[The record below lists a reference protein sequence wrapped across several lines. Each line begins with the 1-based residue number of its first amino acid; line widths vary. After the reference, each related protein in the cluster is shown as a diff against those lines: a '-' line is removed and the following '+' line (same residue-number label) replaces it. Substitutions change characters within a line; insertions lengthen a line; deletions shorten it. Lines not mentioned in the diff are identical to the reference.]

1 MKKHLLFLLACLFLM
16 TGTVMAKIVKGRVI
30 DSSDKEPI
38 VGASIFVKST
48 KQGTITDIEGHFSL
62 EIPDNVK
69 TITVSFV
76 GMTTREV
83 AITPGEMTIELTAE
97 SQALDEV
104 VVVAYG
110 TQKKSSITGAITQVR
125 NEELLK
131 RPVTSVTS
139 ALEGST
145 PGITVTGNY
154 GSPGSDPTVLIRGIG
169 TVNGST
175 SPLYVI
181 DGVPYGG
188 NISDLNMEDI
198 ETMSI
203 LKDAAS
209 AALYGNRASNGVI
222 LITTKKSKS
231 ERIQFNFK
239 TNQGWYERALPEYE
253 RTNPFQ
259 FMEVEYQNAANA
271 FVHGGG
277 DRTDKQAILNAVNST
292 LIPDRLYVNIFNKP
306 DDQLFT
312 LDGKMA
318 ADASIIDGYAGDLDW
333 FDQATRKG
341 YRSEYQFSGSG
352 ATSKSDYYFS
362 LSYLDENGYM
372 KDSGFDRLTG
382 RMAVNIKPVKWLRAG
397 MSINASHQK
406 FQNTSNGVGD
416 GSSSYSNPFYFCRY
430 MAPIY
435 PVHSHY
441 TETGTVYDNA
451 GTPIQVNK
459 GDYVL
464 DGAGNPQWDGGSYI
478 IYDQNGNPQEVITRN
493 QNRDRHVIWESEL
506 NDSRTIRNTLN
517 GIGYLDLVLPYG
529 FTATLKANVNTRNS
543 DYYKYENAVIGDA
556 RGTVS
561 EDGSISG
568 RNGALAKTLYTYKN
582 WTLQEQLRWNMTYND
597 RHNIEVLLGHENYS
611 YRYDYTYTSK
621 TNEAFP
627 NRYALSNFSEMASI
641 SGYKTRYRTESYL
654 ARVQYGYDN
663 RYNIEASF
671 RRDGSSRFGKKHRWG
686 TFPSV
691 SVAWRASQEKW
702 FPKNDYINDLKVR
715 AGYGVTGSQASVG
728 NYSYLASYNTSV
740 YPFGISSGNQTAL
753 VSSTLANPYIHW
765 EEVAQTNIGFDASLF
780 NSRVMFSFDAYLKET
795 RDMLVKASIPI
806 TSGFEDTT
814 TTYTNAGKVR
824 NQGIEMSLHTINL
837 TGELGWETN
846 LTATYNKNKIKDL
859 NSDVPY
865 YINQINNSY
874 VTMLAKDY
882 PINVFYGY
890 VTDGIFQNQS
900 EVNTHAVQPGA
911 EPGDIRFRDLNND
924 GVINDSDRTVI
935 GNPNPS
941 WLFSMNNSL
950 SYKGFELSV
959 FLQGIAGNKIYNA
972 NNIDNTGMAA
982 AYNQTTD
989 VLKRWQGEGTSNSMP
1004 RAVFGDPN
1012 QNTRV
1017 SDRFVENGSYLRLKN
1032 ITLSYTFP
1040 KQWLQKAQIENARLS
1055 LSCENVATITGYS
1068 GFDPE
1073 VGING
1078 IDQNRYP
1085 ISRTFSLGLNF
1096 NF

>member
-1 MKKHLLFLLACLFLM
+1 MQKYKMPISRLRMMVCLIGMLLPMCMFAQQITVQGVVKDQ
-16 TGTVMAKIVKGRVI
+16 TGETVI
-30 DSSDKEPI
+30 
-38 VGASIFVKST
+38 GASVMEKGT
-48 KQGTITDIEGHFSL
+48 TNGTITGIDGDFSL
-62 EIPDNVK
+62 NMSPNGTLV
-69 TITVSFV
+69 VSFV
-76 GMTTREV
+76 GYKTQEV
-83 AITPGEMTIELTAE
+83 QVKGQKQLQVVLSEDAEM
-97 SQALDEV
+97 LDEV
-104 VVVAYG
+104 VVIGYG
-110 TQKKSSITGAITQVR
+110 TMKKSDLTGAVSSIG
-125 NEELLK
+125 NK
-131 RPVTSVTS
+131 DIKDSPVSNLGQAIQGKISGVQIVD
-139 ALEGST
+139 AGK
-145 PGITVTGNY
+145 PGDNVSIK
-154 GSPGSDPTVLIRGIG
+154 IRGL
-169 TVNGST
+169 GSINNCD
-175 SPLYVI
+175 PLVVI
-181 DGVPYGG
+181 DGVPTDLGL
-188 NISDLNMEDI
+188 SSLNMADVERLDV
-198 ETMSI
+198 
-203 LKDAAS
+203 LKDAS
-209 AALYGNRASNGVI
+209 ATAIYGSRGANGVVM
-222 LITTKKSKS
+222 ITTKRGTEGKGKLAVSANYS
-231 ERIQFNFK
+231 F
-239 TNQGWYERALPEYE
+239 
-253 RTNPFQ
+253 
-259 FMEVEYQNAANA
+259 QNATN
-271 FVHGGG
+271 VPSL
-277 DRTDKQAILNAVNST
+277 LNAAQYAELSNDMMVNSGRNPNPEWANPSELGAGT
-292 LIPDRLYVNIFNKP
+292 DWMDELLRTGVMQNYTVSYSGGNEKSHYYVSGGFLDQSGIVKSVNYRRFTFQSNSDAQVLKWLKFSNNITFS
-306 DDQLFT
+306 
-312 LDGKMA
+312 
-318 ADASIIDGYAGDLDW
+318 AD
-333 FDQATRKG
+333 TKK
-341 YRSEYQFSGSG
+341 SGS
-352 ATSKSDYYFS
+352 Y
-362 LSYLDENGYM
+362 
-372 KDSGFDRLTG
+372 
-382 RMAVNIKPVKWLRAG
+382 NI
-397 MSINASHQK
+397 
-406 FQNTSNGVGD
+406 GD
-416 GSSSYSNPFYFCRY
+416 
-430 MAPIY
+430 ALKALPIY
-435 PVHSHY
+435 PVK
-441 TETGTVYDNA
+441 N
-451 GTPIQVNK
+451 
-459 GDYVL
+459 
-464 DGAGNPQWDGGSYI
+464 
-478 IYDQNGNPQEVITRN
+478 
-493 QNRDRHVIWESEL
+493 
-506 NDSRTIRNTLN
+506 
-517 GIGYLDLVLPYG
+517 
-529 FTATLKANVNTRNS
+529 
-543 DYYKYENAVIGDA
+543 
-556 RGTVS
+556 
-561 EDGSISG
+561 EDGSWSG
-568 RNGALAKTLYTYKN
+568 PDGNSEWYGSTRNPIGPTELNKSQTDGYNFLANLTAELTFTKWLKFKSTFGYDAKFWFIDNFTPKYNWKPTPTEETSRYKSDNKSFTYLWDNHFLFDHTFAEKHRVGLMAGMSAQWNTNDYLNAQKNVFMFDNVHEMDNGEEMYAIGGNETEWALLSYMA
-582 WTLQEQLRWNMTYND
+582 R
-597 RHNIEVLLGHENYS
+597 VNYS
-611 YRYDYTYTSK
+611 YEDRYLLTAT
-621 TNEAFP
+621 
-627 NRYALSNFSEMASI
+627 I
-641 SGYKTRYRTESYL
+641 
-654 ARVQYGYDN
+654 
-663 RYNIEASF
+663 

>member
-1 MKKHLLFLLACLFLM
+1 MPIGRLRMMVCLIGMLLPMCMFAQQITVQGVVKDQ
-16 TGTVMAKIVKGRVI
+16 TGETVI
-30 DSSDKEPI
+30 
-38 VGASIFVKST
+38 GASVMEKGT
-48 KQGTITDIEGHFSL
+48 TNGTITGIDGDFSL
-62 EIPDNVK
+62 NMSPNGTLV
-69 TITVSFV
+69 VSFV
-76 GMTTREV
+76 GYKTQEV
-83 AITPGEMTIELTAE
+83 QVKGQKQLQVVLSEDTEM
-97 SQALDEV
+97 LDEV
-104 VVVAYG
+104 VVIGYG
-110 TQKKSSITGAITQVR
+110 TMKKSDLTGAVSSIG
-125 NEELLK
+125 NK
-131 RPVTSVTS
+131 DIKDSPVSNLGQAIQGKISGVQIVD
-139 ALEGST
+139 AGK
-145 PGITVTGNY
+145 PGDNVSIK
-154 GSPGSDPTVLIRGIG
+154 IRGL
-169 TVNGST
+169 GSINNCD
-175 SPLYVI
+175 PLVVI
-181 DGVPYGG
+181 DGVPTDLGL
-188 NISDLNMEDI
+188 SSLNMADVERLDV
-198 ETMSI
+198 
-203 LKDAAS
+203 LKDAS
-209 AALYGNRASNGVI
+209 ATAIYGSRGANGVVM
-222 LITTKKSKS
+222 ITTKRGTEGKGKLAVSPNYS
-231 ERIQFNFK
+231 F
-239 TNQGWYERALPEYE
+239 
-253 RTNPFQ
+253 
-259 FMEVEYQNAANA
+259 QNATN
-271 FVHGGG
+271 VPSL
-277 DRTDKQAILNAVNST
+277 LNAAQYAELSNDMMVNNGRNPNPEWANPSELGAGT
-292 LIPDRLYVNIFNKP
+292 DWMDELLRTGVMQNYTVSYSGGNEKSHYYVSGGFLDQSGIVKSVNYRRFTFQSNSDAQVLKWLKFSNNITFS
-306 DDQLFT
+306 
-312 LDGKMA
+312 
-318 ADASIIDGYAGDLDW
+318 AD
-333 FDQATRKG
+333 TKK
-341 YRSEYQFSGSG
+341 SGS
-352 ATSKSDYYFS
+352 Y
-362 LSYLDENGYM
+362 
-372 KDSGFDRLTG
+372 
-382 RMAVNIKPVKWLRAG
+382 NI
-397 MSINASHQK
+397 
-406 FQNTSNGVGD
+406 GD
-416 GSSSYSNPFYFCRY
+416 
-430 MAPIY
+430 ALKALPIY
-435 PVHSHY
+435 PVK
-441 TETGTVYDNA
+441 N
-451 GTPIQVNK
+451 
-459 GDYVL
+459 
-464 DGAGNPQWDGGSYI
+464 
-478 IYDQNGNPQEVITRN
+478 
-493 QNRDRHVIWESEL
+493 
-506 NDSRTIRNTLN
+506 
-517 GIGYLDLVLPYG
+517 
-529 FTATLKANVNTRNS
+529 
-543 DYYKYENAVIGDA
+543 
-556 RGTVS
+556 
-561 EDGSISG
+561 EDGSWSG
-568 RNGALAKTLYTYKN
+568 PDGNSEWYGSTRNPIGPTELNKSQTDGYNFLANLTAELTFTKWLKFKSTFGYDAKFWFIDNFTPKYNWKPTPTEETSRYKSDNKSFTYLWDNYFLFDHTFAEKHRVGLMAGMSAQWNTNDYLNAQKNVFMFDNVHEMDNGEEMYAIGGNETEWALLSYMA
-582 WTLQEQLRWNMTYND
+582 R
-597 RHNIEVLLGHENYS
+597 VNYS
-611 YRYDYTYTSK
+611 YEDRYLLTAT
-621 TNEAFP
+621 
-627 NRYALSNFSEMASI
+627 I
-641 SGYKTRYRTESYL
+641 
-654 ARVQYGYDN
+654 
-663 RYNIEASF
+663 

-765 EEVAQTNIGFDASLF
+765 EEVAQTNIGFDTSLF

-950 SYKGFELSV
+950 SYKGSELSV

-982 AYNQTTD
+982 AYNQTID
-989 VLKRWQGEGTSNSMP
+989 VLERWQGEGTSNSMP

-1040 KQWLQKAQIENARLS
+1040 KQWLQKARIENARLS

-1085 ISRTFSLGLNF
+1085 ISRTFSVGLNF

>member
-1 MKKHLLFLLACLFLM
+1 MQKYKMPISRLRMMVCLIGMLLPMCMFAQQITVQGVVKDQ
-16 TGTVMAKIVKGRVI
+16 TGETVI
-30 DSSDKEPI
+30 
-38 VGASIFVKST
+38 GASVMEKGT
-48 KQGTITDIEGHFSL
+48 TNGTITGIDGDFSL
-62 EIPDNVK
+62 NMSSNGTLV
-69 TITVSFV
+69 VSFV
-76 GMTTREV
+76 GYKTQEV
-83 AITPGEMTIELTAE
+83 QVKGQKQLQVVLSEDAEM
-97 SQALDEV
+97 LDEV
-104 VVVAYG
+104 VVIGYG
-110 TQKKSSITGAITQVR
+110 TMKKSDLTGAVSSIG
-125 NEELLK
+125 NK
-131 RPVTSVTS
+131 DIKDSPVSNLGQAIQGKISGVQIVD
-139 ALEGST
+139 AGK
-145 PGITVTGNY
+145 PGDNVSIK
-154 GSPGSDPTVLIRGIG
+154 IRGL
-169 TVNGST
+169 GSINNCD
-175 SPLYVI
+175 PLVVI
-181 DGVPYGG
+181 DGVPTDLGL
-188 NISDLNMEDI
+188 SSLNMADVERLDV
-198 ETMSI
+198 
-203 LKDAAS
+203 LKDAS
-209 AALYGNRASNGVI
+209 ATAIYGSRGANGVVM
-222 LITTKKSKS
+222 ITTKRGTEGKGKLAVSANYS
-231 ERIQFNFK
+231 F
-239 TNQGWYERALPEYE
+239 
-253 RTNPFQ
+253 
-259 FMEVEYQNAANA
+259 QNATN
-271 FVHGGG
+271 VPSL
-277 DRTDKQAILNAVNST
+277 LNAAQYAELSNDMMVNSGRNPNPEWANPSELGAGT
-292 LIPDRLYVNIFNKP
+292 DWMDELLRTGVMQNYTVSYSGGNEKSHYYVSGGFLDQSGIVKSVNYRRFTFQSNSDAQVLKWLKFSNNITFS
-306 DDQLFT
+306 
-312 LDGKMA
+312 
-318 ADASIIDGYAGDLDW
+318 AD
-333 FDQATRKG
+333 TKK
-341 YRSEYQFSGSG
+341 SGS
-352 ATSKSDYYFS
+352 Y
-362 LSYLDENGYM
+362 
-372 KDSGFDRLTG
+372 
-382 RMAVNIKPVKWLRAG
+382 NI
-397 MSINASHQK
+397 
-406 FQNTSNGVGD
+406 GD
-416 GSSSYSNPFYFCRY
+416 
-430 MAPIY
+430 ALKALPIY
-435 PVHSHY
+435 PVK
-441 TETGTVYDNA
+441 N
-451 GTPIQVNK
+451 
-459 GDYVL
+459 
-464 DGAGNPQWDGGSYI
+464 
-478 IYDQNGNPQEVITRN
+478 
-493 QNRDRHVIWESEL
+493 
-506 NDSRTIRNTLN
+506 
-517 GIGYLDLVLPYG
+517 
-529 FTATLKANVNTRNS
+529 
-543 DYYKYENAVIGDA
+543 
-556 RGTVS
+556 
-561 EDGSISG
+561 EDGSWSG
-568 RNGALAKTLYTYKN
+568 PDGNSEWYGSTRNPIGPTELNKSQTDGYNFLANLTAELTFTKWLKFKSTFGYDAKFWFIDNFTPKYNWKPTPTEETSRYKSDNKSFTYLWDNYFLFDHTFAEKHRVGLMAGMSAQWNTNDYLNAQKNVFMFDNVHEMNNGEEMYAIGGNETEWALLSYMA
-582 WTLQEQLRWNMTYND
+582 R
-597 RHNIEVLLGHENYS
+597 VNYS
-611 YRYDYTYTSK
+611 YEDRYLLTAT
-621 TNEAFP
+621 
-627 NRYALSNFSEMASI
+627 I
-641 SGYKTRYRTESYL
+641 
-654 ARVQYGYDN
+654 
-663 RYNIEASF
+663 

>member
-1 MKKHLLFLLACLFLM
+1 MQKYKMPISRLRMMVCLIGMLLPMCIFAQQITVQGVVKDQ
-16 TGTVMAKIVKGRVI
+16 TGETVI
-30 DSSDKEPI
+30 
-38 VGASIFVKST
+38 GASVMEKGT
-48 KQGTITDIEGHFSL
+48 TNGTITGIDGDFSL
-62 EIPDNVK
+62 NMSSNGTLV
-69 TITVSFV
+69 VSFV
-76 GMTTREV
+76 GYKTQEV
-83 AITPGEMTIELTAE
+83 QVKGQKQLQVVLSEDAEM
-97 SQALDEV
+97 LDEV
-104 VVVAYG
+104 VVIGYG
-110 TQKKSSITGAITQVR
+110 TMKKSDLTGAVSSIG
-125 NEELLK
+125 NK
-131 RPVTSVTS
+131 DIKDSPVSNLGQ
-139 ALEGST
+139 ALQGKISGVQIVDAGK
-145 PGITVTGNY
+145 PGDNVSIK
-154 GSPGSDPTVLIRGIG
+154 IRGL
-169 TVNGST
+169 GSINNCD
-175 SPLYVI
+175 PLVVI
-181 DGVPYGG
+181 DGVPTDLGL
-188 NISDLNMEDI
+188 SSLNMADVERLDV
-198 ETMSI
+198 
-203 LKDAAS
+203 LKDAS
-209 AALYGNRASNGVI
+209 ATAIYGSRGANGVVM
-222 LITTKKSKS
+222 ITTKRGTEGKGKLAVSANYS
-231 ERIQFNFK
+231 F
-239 TNQGWYERALPEYE
+239 
-253 RTNPFQ
+253 
-259 FMEVEYQNAANA
+259 QNATN
-271 FVHGGG
+271 VPSL
-277 DRTDKQAILNAVNST
+277 LNAAQYAELSNDMMVNSGRNPNPEWANPSELGAGT
-292 LIPDRLYVNIFNKP
+292 DWMDELLRTGVMQNYTVSYSGGNEKSHYYVSGGFLDQSGIVKSVNYRRFTFQSNSDAQVLKWLKFSNNITFS
-306 DDQLFT
+306 
-312 LDGKMA
+312 
-318 ADASIIDGYAGDLDW
+318 AD
-333 FDQATRKG
+333 TKK
-341 YRSEYQFSGSG
+341 SGS
-352 ATSKSDYYFS
+352 Y
-362 LSYLDENGYM
+362 
-372 KDSGFDRLTG
+372 
-382 RMAVNIKPVKWLRAG
+382 NI
-397 MSINASHQK
+397 
-406 FQNTSNGVGD
+406 GD
-416 GSSSYSNPFYFCRY
+416 
-430 MAPIY
+430 ALKALPIY
-435 PVHSHY
+435 PVK
-441 TETGTVYDNA
+441 N
-451 GTPIQVNK
+451 
-459 GDYVL
+459 
-464 DGAGNPQWDGGSYI
+464 
-478 IYDQNGNPQEVITRN
+478 
-493 QNRDRHVIWESEL
+493 
-506 NDSRTIRNTLN
+506 
-517 GIGYLDLVLPYG
+517 
-529 FTATLKANVNTRNS
+529 
-543 DYYKYENAVIGDA
+543 
-556 RGTVS
+556 
-561 EDGSISG
+561 EDGSWSG
-568 RNGALAKTLYTYKN
+568 PDGNSEWYGSTRNPIGPTELNKSQTDGYNFLANLTAELTFTKWLKFKSTFGYDAKFWFIDNFTPKYNWKPTPTEETSRYKSDNKSFTYLWDNYFLFDHTFAEKHRVGLMAGMSAQWNTNDYLNAQKNVFMFDNVHEMDNGEEMYAIGGNETEWALLSYMA
-582 WTLQEQLRWNMTYND
+582 R
-597 RHNIEVLLGHENYS
+597 VNYS
-611 YRYDYTYTSK
+611 YEDRYLLTAT
-621 TNEAFP
+621 
-627 NRYALSNFSEMASI
+627 I
-641 SGYKTRYRTESYL
+641 
-654 ARVQYGYDN
+654 
-663 RYNIEASF
+663 

>member
-1 MKKHLLFLLACLFLM
+1 MQKYKMPISRLRMMVCLIGMLLPMCMFAQQITVQGVVKDQ
-16 TGTVMAKIVKGRVI
+16 TGETVI
-30 DSSDKEPI
+30 
-38 VGASIFVKST
+38 GASVMEKGT
-48 KQGTITDIEGHFSL
+48 TNGTITGIDGDFSL
-62 EIPDNVK
+62 NMSPNGTLV
-69 TITVSFV
+69 VSFV
-76 GMTTREV
+76 GYKTQEV
-83 AITPGEMTIELTAE
+83 QVKGQKQLQVVLSEDAEM
-97 SQALDEV
+97 LDEV
-104 VVVAYG
+104 VVIGYG
-110 TQKKSSITGAITQVR
+110 TMKKSDLTGAVSSIG
-125 NEELLK
+125 NK
-131 RPVTSVTS
+131 DIKDSPVSNLGQAIQGKISGVQIVD
-139 ALEGST
+139 AGK
-145 PGITVTGNY
+145 PGDNVSIK
-154 GSPGSDPTVLIRGIG
+154 IRGL
-169 TVNGST
+169 GSINNCD
-175 SPLYVI
+175 PLVVI
-181 DGVPYGG
+181 DGVPTDLGL
-188 NISDLNMEDI
+188 SSLNMADVERLDV
-198 ETMSI
+198 
-203 LKDAAS
+203 LKDAS
-209 AALYGNRASNGVI
+209 ATAIYGSRGANGVVM
-222 LITTKKSKS
+222 ITTKRGTEGKGKLAVSANYS
-231 ERIQFNFK
+231 F
-239 TNQGWYERALPEYE
+239 
-253 RTNPFQ
+253 
-259 FMEVEYQNAANA
+259 QNATN
-271 FVHGGG
+271 VPSL
-277 DRTDKQAILNAVNST
+277 LNAAQYAELSNDMMVNSGRNPNPEWANPSELGAGT
-292 LIPDRLYVNIFNKP
+292 DWMDELLRTGVMQNYTVSYSGGNEKSHYYVSGGFLDQSGIVKSVNYRRFTFQSNSDAQVLKWLKFSNNITFS
-306 DDQLFT
+306 
-312 LDGKMA
+312 
-318 ADASIIDGYAGDLDW
+318 AD
-333 FDQATRKG
+333 TKK
-341 YRSEYQFSGSG
+341 SGS
-352 ATSKSDYYFS
+352 Y
-362 LSYLDENGYM
+362 
-372 KDSGFDRLTG
+372 
-382 RMAVNIKPVKWLRAG
+382 NI
-397 MSINASHQK
+397 
-406 FQNTSNGVGD
+406 GD
-416 GSSSYSNPFYFCRY
+416 
-430 MAPIY
+430 ALKALPIY
-435 PVHSHY
+435 PVK
-441 TETGTVYDNA
+441 N
-451 GTPIQVNK
+451 
-459 GDYVL
+459 
-464 DGAGNPQWDGGSYI
+464 
-478 IYDQNGNPQEVITRN
+478 
-493 QNRDRHVIWESEL
+493 
-506 NDSRTIRNTLN
+506 
-517 GIGYLDLVLPYG
+517 
-529 FTATLKANVNTRNS
+529 
-543 DYYKYENAVIGDA
+543 
-556 RGTVS
+556 
-561 EDGSISG
+561 EDGSWSG
-568 RNGALAKTLYTYKN
+568 PDGNSEWYGSTRNPIGPTELNKSQTDGYNFLANLTAELTFTKWLKFKSTFGYDAKFWFIDNFTPKYNWKPTPTEETSRYKSDNKSFTYLWDNYFLFDHTFAEKHRVGLMAGMSAQWNTNDYLNAQKNVFMFDNVHEMDNGEEMYAIGGNETEWALLSYMA
-582 WTLQEQLRWNMTYND
+582 R
-597 RHNIEVLLGHENYS
+597 VNYS
-611 YRYDYTYTSK
+611 YEDRYLLTAT
-621 TNEAFP
+621 
-627 NRYALSNFSEMASI
+627 I
-641 SGYKTRYRTESYL
+641 
-654 ARVQYGYDN
+654 
-663 RYNIEASF
+663 

-1040 KQWLQKAQIENARLS
+1040 KQWLQKARIENARLS

>member
-1 MKKHLLFLLACLFLM
+1 MQKYKMPISRLRMMVCLIGMLLPMCMFAQQITVQGVVKDQ
-16 TGTVMAKIVKGRVI
+16 TGETVI
-30 DSSDKEPI
+30 
-38 VGASIFVKST
+38 GASVMEKGT
-48 KQGTITDIEGHFSL
+48 TNGTITGIDGDFSL
-62 EIPDNVK
+62 NMSSNGTLV
-69 TITVSFV
+69 VSFV
-76 GMTTREV
+76 GYKTQEV
-83 AITPGEMTIELTAE
+83 QVKGQKQLQVVLSEDAEM
-97 SQALDEV
+97 LDEV
-104 VVVAYG
+104 VVIGYG
-110 TQKKSSITGAITQVR
+110 TMKKSDLTGAVSSIG
-125 NEELLK
+125 NK
-131 RPVTSVTS
+131 DIKDSPVSNLGQAIQGKISGVQIVD
-139 ALEGST
+139 AGK
-145 PGITVTGNY
+145 PGDNVSIK
-154 GSPGSDPTVLIRGIG
+154 IRGL
-169 TVNGST
+169 GSINNCD
-175 SPLYVI
+175 PLVVI
-181 DGVPYGG
+181 DGVPTDLGL
-188 NISDLNMEDI
+188 SSLNMADVERLDV
-198 ETMSI
+198 
-203 LKDAAS
+203 LKDAS
-209 AALYGNRASNGVI
+209 ATAIYGSRGANGVVM
-222 LITTKKSKS
+222 ITTKRGTEGKGKLAVSANYS
-231 ERIQFNFK
+231 F
-239 TNQGWYERALPEYE
+239 
-253 RTNPFQ
+253 
-259 FMEVEYQNAANA
+259 QNATN
-271 FVHGGG
+271 VPSL
-277 DRTDKQAILNAVNST
+277 LNAAQYAELSNDMMVNSGRNPNPEWANPSELGAGT
-292 LIPDRLYVNIFNKP
+292 DWMDELLRTGVMQNYTVSYSGGNEKSHYYVSGGFLDQSGIVKSVNYRRFTFQSNSDAQVLKWLKFSNNITFS
-306 DDQLFT
+306 
-312 LDGKMA
+312 
-318 ADASIIDGYAGDLDW
+318 AD
-333 FDQATRKG
+333 TKK
-341 YRSEYQFSGSG
+341 SGS
-352 ATSKSDYYFS
+352 Y
-362 LSYLDENGYM
+362 
-372 KDSGFDRLTG
+372 
-382 RMAVNIKPVKWLRAG
+382 NI
-397 MSINASHQK
+397 
-406 FQNTSNGVGD
+406 GD
-416 GSSSYSNPFYFCRY
+416 
-430 MAPIY
+430 ALKALPIY
-435 PVHSHY
+435 PVK
-441 TETGTVYDNA
+441 N
-451 GTPIQVNK
+451 
-459 GDYVL
+459 
-464 DGAGNPQWDGGSYI
+464 
-478 IYDQNGNPQEVITRN
+478 
-493 QNRDRHVIWESEL
+493 
-506 NDSRTIRNTLN
+506 
-517 GIGYLDLVLPYG
+517 
-529 FTATLKANVNTRNS
+529 
-543 DYYKYENAVIGDA
+543 
-556 RGTVS
+556 
-561 EDGSISG
+561 EDGSWSG
-568 RNGALAKTLYTYKN
+568 PDGNSEWYGSTRNPIGPTELNKSQTDGYNFLANLTAELTFTKWLKFKSTFGYDAKFWFIDNFTPKYNWKPTPTEETSRYKSDNKSFTYLWDNYFLFDHTFAEKHRVGLMAGMSAQWNTNDYLNAQKNVFMFDNVHEMDNGEEMYAIGGNETEWALLSYMA
-582 WTLQEQLRWNMTYND
+582 R
-597 RHNIEVLLGHENYS
+597 VNYS
-611 YRYDYTYTSK
+611 YEDRYLLTAT
-621 TNEAFP
+621 
-627 NRYALSNFSEMASI
+627 I
-641 SGYKTRYRTESYL
+641 
-654 ARVQYGYDN
+654 
-663 RYNIEASF
+663 

-972 NNIDNTGMAA
+972 NNIDNTGMAGA
-982 AYNQTTD
+982 HNQTTD
-989 VLKRWQGEGTSNSMP
+989 RLKRWTGEGTSNSMP

>member
-1 MKKHLLFLLACLFLM
+1 MQKYKMPISRLRMMVCLIGMLLPMCMFAQQITVQGVVKDQ
-16 TGTVMAKIVKGRVI
+16 TGETVI
-30 DSSDKEPI
+30 
-38 VGASIFVKST
+38 GASVMEKGT
-48 KQGTITDIEGHFSL
+48 TNGTITGIDGDFSL
-62 EIPDNVK
+62 NMSPNGTLV
-69 TITVSFV
+69 VSFV
-76 GMTTREV
+76 GYKTQEV
-83 AITPGEMTIELTAE
+83 QVKGQKQLQVVLSEDAEM
-97 SQALDEV
+97 LDEV
-104 VVVAYG
+104 VVIGYG
-110 TQKKSSITGAITQVR
+110 TMKKSDLTGAVSSIG
-125 NEELLK
+125 NK
-131 RPVTSVTS
+131 DIKDSPVSNLGQAIQGKISGVQIVD
-139 ALEGST
+139 AGK
-145 PGITVTGNY
+145 PGDNVSIK
-154 GSPGSDPTVLIRGIG
+154 IRGL
-169 TVNGST
+169 GSINNCD
-175 SPLYVI
+175 PLVVI
-181 DGVPYGG
+181 DGVPTDLGL
-188 NISDLNMEDI
+188 SSLNMADVERLDV
-198 ETMSI
+198 
-203 LKDAAS
+203 LKDAS
-209 AALYGNRASNGVI
+209 ATAIYGSRGANGVVM
-222 LITTKKSKS
+222 ITTKRGTEGKGKLAVSANYS
-231 ERIQFNFK
+231 F
-239 TNQGWYERALPEYE
+239 
-253 RTNPFQ
+253 
-259 FMEVEYQNAANA
+259 QNATN
-271 FVHGGG
+271 VPSL
-277 DRTDKQAILNAVNST
+277 LNAAQYAELSNDMMVNSGRNPNPEWANPSELGAGT
-292 LIPDRLYVNIFNKP
+292 DWVDELLRTGVMQNYTVSYSGGNEKSHYYVSGGFLDQSGIVKSVNYRRFTFQSNSDAQVLKWLKFSNNITFS
-306 DDQLFT
+306 
-312 LDGKMA
+312 
-318 ADASIIDGYAGDLDW
+318 AD
-333 FDQATRKG
+333 TKK
-341 YRSEYQFSGSG
+341 SGS
-352 ATSKSDYYFS
+352 Y
-362 LSYLDENGYM
+362 
-372 KDSGFDRLTG
+372 
-382 RMAVNIKPVKWLRAG
+382 NI
-397 MSINASHQK
+397 
-406 FQNTSNGVGD
+406 GD
-416 GSSSYSNPFYFCRY
+416 
-430 MAPIY
+430 ALKALPIY
-435 PVHSHY
+435 PVK
-441 TETGTVYDNA
+441 N
-451 GTPIQVNK
+451 
-459 GDYVL
+459 
-464 DGAGNPQWDGGSYI
+464 
-478 IYDQNGNPQEVITRN
+478 
-493 QNRDRHVIWESEL
+493 
-506 NDSRTIRNTLN
+506 
-517 GIGYLDLVLPYG
+517 
-529 FTATLKANVNTRNS
+529 
-543 DYYKYENAVIGDA
+543 
-556 RGTVS
+556 
-561 EDGSISG
+561 EDGSWSG
-568 RNGALAKTLYTYKN
+568 PDGNSEWYGSTRNPIGPTELNKSQTDGYNFLANLTAELTFTKWLKFKSTFGYDAKFWFIDNFTPKYNWKPTPTEETSRYKSDNKSFTYLWDNYFLFDHTFAEKHRVGLMAGMSAQWNTNDYLNAQKNVFMFDNVHEMDNGEEMYAIGGNETEWALLSYMA
-582 WTLQEQLRWNMTYND
+582 R
-597 RHNIEVLLGHENYS
+597 VNYS
-611 YRYDYTYTSK
+611 YEDRYLLTAT
-621 TNEAFP
+621 
-627 NRYALSNFSEMASI
+627 I
-641 SGYKTRYRTESYL
+641 
-654 ARVQYGYDN
+654 
-663 RYNIEASF
+663 

-806 TSGFEDTT
+806 TSGFVDTT

>member
-1 MKKHLLFLLACLFLM
+1 MQKYKMPISRLRMMVCLIGMLLPMCMFAQQITVQGVVKDQ
-16 TGTVMAKIVKGRVI
+16 TGETVI
-30 DSSDKEPI
+30 
-38 VGASIFVKST
+38 GASVMEKGT
-48 KQGTITDIEGHFSL
+48 TNGTITGIDGDFSL
-62 EIPDNVK
+62 NMSPNGTLV
-69 TITVSFV
+69 VSFV
-76 GMTTREV
+76 GYKTQEV
-83 AITPGEMTIELTAE
+83 QVKGQKQLQVVLSEDAEM
-97 SQALDEV
+97 LDEV
-104 VVVAYG
+104 VVIGYG
-110 TQKKSSITGAITQVR
+110 TMKKSDLTGAVSSIG
-125 NEELLK
+125 NK
-131 RPVTSVTS
+131 DIKDSPVSNLGQAIQGKISGVQIVD
-139 ALEGST
+139 AGK
-145 PGITVTGNY
+145 PGDNVSIK
-154 GSPGSDPTVLIRGIG
+154 IRGL
-169 TVNGST
+169 GSINNCD
-175 SPLYVI
+175 PLVVI
-181 DGVPYGG
+181 DGVPTDLGL
-188 NISDLNMEDI
+188 SSLNMADVERLDV
-198 ETMSI
+198 
-203 LKDAAS
+203 LKDAS
-209 AALYGNRASNGVI
+209 ATAIYGSRGANGVVM
-222 LITTKKSKS
+222 ITTKRGTEGKGKLAVSANYS
-231 ERIQFNFK
+231 F
-239 TNQGWYERALPEYE
+239 
-253 RTNPFQ
+253 
-259 FMEVEYQNAANA
+259 QNATN
-271 FVHGGG
+271 VPSL
-277 DRTDKQAILNAVNST
+277 LNAAQYAELSNDMMVNSGRNPNPEWANPSELGAGT
-292 LIPDRLYVNIFNKP
+292 DWMDELLRTGVMQNYTVSYSGGNEKSHYYVSGGFL
-306 DDQLFT
+306 DQSGIVKSVNYRRFT
-312 LDGKMA
+312 FQSNS
-318 ADASIIDGYAGDLDW
+318 DAQVL
-333 FDQATRKG
+333 
-341 YRSEYQFSGSG
+341 
-352 ATSKSDYYFS
+352 
-362 LSYLDENGYM
+362 
-372 KDSGFDRLTG
+372 
-382 RMAVNIKPVKWLRAG
+382 KWL
-397 MSINASHQK
+397 K
-406 FQNTSNGVGD
+406 FSNNITFSAD
-416 GSSSYSNPFYFCRY
+416 TKKSSSYNIGD
-430 MAPIY
+430 ALKALPIY
-435 PVHSHY
+435 PVK
-441 TETGTVYDNA
+441 N
-451 GTPIQVNK
+451 
-459 GDYVL
+459 
-464 DGAGNPQWDGGSYI
+464 
-478 IYDQNGNPQEVITRN
+478 
-493 QNRDRHVIWESEL
+493 
-506 NDSRTIRNTLN
+506 
-517 GIGYLDLVLPYG
+517 
-529 FTATLKANVNTRNS
+529 
-543 DYYKYENAVIGDA
+543 
-556 RGTVS
+556 
-561 EDGSISG
+561 EDGSWSG
-568 RNGALAKTLYTYKN
+568 PDGNSEWYGSTRNPIGPTELNKSQTDGYNFLANLTAELTFTKWLKFKSTFGYDAKFWFIDNFTPKYNWKPTPTEETSRYKSDNKSFTYLWDNYFLFDHTFAEKHRVGLMAGMSAQWNTNDYLNAQKNVFMFDNVHEMDNGEEMYAIGGNETEWALLSYMA
-582 WTLQEQLRWNMTYND
+582 R
-597 RHNIEVLLGHENYS
+597 VNYS
-611 YRYDYTYTSK
+611 YEDRYLLTAT
-621 TNEAFP
+621 
-627 NRYALSNFSEMASI
+627 I
-641 SGYKTRYRTESYL
+641 
-654 ARVQYGYDN
+654 
-663 RYNIEASF
+663 

>member
-1 MKKHLLFLLACLFLM
+1 MQKYKMPISRLRMMVCLIGMLLPMCMFAQQITVQGVVKDQ
-16 TGTVMAKIVKGRVI
+16 TGETVI
-30 DSSDKEPI
+30 
-38 VGASIFVKST
+38 GASVMEKGT
-48 KQGTITDIEGHFSL
+48 TNGTITGIDGDFSL
-62 EIPDNVK
+62 NMSPNGTLV
-69 TITVSFV
+69 VSFV
-76 GMTTREV
+76 GYKTQEV
-83 AITPGEMTIELTAE
+83 QVKGQKQLQVVLSEDAEM
-97 SQALDEV
+97 LDEV
-104 VVVAYG
+104 VVIGYG
-110 TQKKSSITGAITQVR
+110 TMKKSDLTGAVSSIG
-125 NEELLK
+125 NK
-131 RPVTSVTS
+131 DIKDSPVSNLGQAIQGKISGVQIVD
-139 ALEGST
+139 AGK
-145 PGITVTGNY
+145 PGDNVSIK
-154 GSPGSDPTVLIRGIG
+154 IRGL
-169 TVNGST
+169 GSINNCD
-175 SPLYVI
+175 PLVVI
-181 DGVPYGG
+181 DGVPTDLGL
-188 NISDLNMEDI
+188 SSLNMADVERLDV
-198 ETMSI
+198 
-203 LKDAAS
+203 LKDAS
-209 AALYGNRASNGVI
+209 ATAIYGSRGANGVVM
-222 LITTKKSKS
+222 ITTKRGTEGKGKLAVSANYS
-231 ERIQFNFK
+231 F
-239 TNQGWYERALPEYE
+239 
-253 RTNPFQ
+253 
-259 FMEVEYQNAANA
+259 QNATN
-271 FVHGGG
+271 VPSL
-277 DRTDKQAILNAVNST
+277 LNAAQYAELSNDMMVNSGRNPNPEWANPSELGAGT
-292 LIPDRLYVNIFNKP
+292 EWMDELLRTGVMQNYTVSYSGGNEKSHYYVSGGFLDQSGIVKSVNYRRFTFQSNSDAQVLKWLKFSNNITFS
-306 DDQLFT
+306 
-312 LDGKMA
+312 
-318 ADASIIDGYAGDLDW
+318 AD
-333 FDQATRKG
+333 TKK
-341 YRSEYQFSGSG
+341 SGS
-352 ATSKSDYYFS
+352 Y
-362 LSYLDENGYM
+362 
-372 KDSGFDRLTG
+372 
-382 RMAVNIKPVKWLRAG
+382 NI
-397 MSINASHQK
+397 
-406 FQNTSNGVGD
+406 GD
-416 GSSSYSNPFYFCRY
+416 
-430 MAPIY
+430 ALKALPIY
-435 PVHSHY
+435 PVK
-441 TETGTVYDNA
+441 N
-451 GTPIQVNK
+451 
-459 GDYVL
+459 
-464 DGAGNPQWDGGSYI
+464 
-478 IYDQNGNPQEVITRN
+478 
-493 QNRDRHVIWESEL
+493 
-506 NDSRTIRNTLN
+506 
-517 GIGYLDLVLPYG
+517 
-529 FTATLKANVNTRNS
+529 
-543 DYYKYENAVIGDA
+543 
-556 RGTVS
+556 
-561 EDGSISG
+561 EDGSWSG
-568 RNGALAKTLYTYKN
+568 PDGNSEWYGSTRNPIGPTELNKSQTDGYNFLANLTAELTFTKWLKFKSTFGYDAKFWFIDNFTPKYNWKPTPTEETSRYKSDNKSFTYLWDNYFLFDHTFAEKHRVGLMAGMSAQWNTNDYLNAQKNVFMFDNVHEMDNGEEMYAIGGNETEWALLSYMA
-582 WTLQEQLRWNMTYND
+582 R
-597 RHNIEVLLGHENYS
+597 VNYS
-611 YRYDYTYTSK
+611 YEDRYLLTAT
-621 TNEAFP
+621 
-627 NRYALSNFSEMASI
+627 I
-641 SGYKTRYRTESYL
+641 
-654 ARVQYGYDN
+654 
-663 RYNIEASF
+663 

-1040 KQWLQKAQIENARLS
+1040 KQWLQKTQIENARLS

>member
-1 MKKHLLFLLACLFLM
+1 MQKYKMPISRLRMMVCLIGMLLPMCMFAQQITVQGVVKDQ
-16 TGTVMAKIVKGRVI
+16 TGETVI
-30 DSSDKEPI
+30 
-38 VGASIFVKST
+38 GASVMEKGAT
-48 KQGTITDIEGHFSL
+48 NGTITGMDGDFSL
-62 EIPDNVK
+62 NMSPNGTLV
-69 TITVSFV
+69 VSFV
-76 GMTTREV
+76 GYKTQEIQVKGQKQLQVVLSEDT
-83 AITPGEMTIELTAE
+83 EM
-97 SQALDEV
+97 LDEV
-104 VVVAYG
+104 VVIGYG
-110 TQKKSSITGAITQVR
+110 TMKKSDLTGAVSSIG
-125 NEELLK
+125 NK
-131 RPVTSVTS
+131 DIKDSPVSNLGQAIQGKISGVQIVD
-139 ALEGST
+139 AGK
-145 PGITVTGNY
+145 PGDNVSIK
-154 GSPGSDPTVLIRGIG
+154 IRGL
-169 TVNGST
+169 GSINNCD
-175 SPLYVI
+175 PLVVI
-181 DGVPYGG
+181 DGVPTDLGL
-188 NISDLNMEDI
+188 SSLNMADVERLDV
-198 ETMSI
+198 
-203 LKDAAS
+203 LKDAS
-209 AALYGNRASNGVI
+209 ATAIYGSRGANGVVM
-222 LITTKKSKS
+222 ITTKRGTEGKGKLAVSANYS
-231 ERIQFNFK
+231 F
-239 TNQGWYERALPEYE
+239 
-253 RTNPFQ
+253 
-259 FMEVEYQNAANA
+259 QNATN
-271 FVHGGG
+271 VPSL
-277 DRTDKQAILNAVNST
+277 LNAAQYAELSNDMMVNSGRNPNPEWANPSELGAGT
-292 LIPDRLYVNIFNKP
+292 DWMDELLRTGVMQNYTVSYSGGNEKSHYYVSGGFLDQSGIVKSVNYRRFTFQSNSDAQVLKWLKFSNNITFS
-306 DDQLFT
+306 
-312 LDGKMA
+312 
-318 ADASIIDGYAGDLDW
+318 AD
-333 FDQATRKG
+333 TKK
-341 YRSEYQFSGSG
+341 SGS
-352 ATSKSDYYFS
+352 Y
-362 LSYLDENGYM
+362 
-372 KDSGFDRLTG
+372 
-382 RMAVNIKPVKWLRAG
+382 NI
-397 MSINASHQK
+397 
-406 FQNTSNGVGD
+406 GD
-416 GSSSYSNPFYFCRY
+416 
-430 MAPIY
+430 ALKALPIY
-435 PVHSHY
+435 PVK
-441 TETGTVYDNA
+441 N
-451 GTPIQVNK
+451 
-459 GDYVL
+459 
-464 DGAGNPQWDGGSYI
+464 
-478 IYDQNGNPQEVITRN
+478 
-493 QNRDRHVIWESEL
+493 
-506 NDSRTIRNTLN
+506 
-517 GIGYLDLVLPYG
+517 
-529 FTATLKANVNTRNS
+529 
-543 DYYKYENAVIGDA
+543 
-556 RGTVS
+556 
-561 EDGSISG
+561 EDGSWSG
-568 RNGALAKTLYTYKN
+568 PDGNSEWYGSTRNPIGPTELNKSQTDGYNFLVNLTAELTFTKWLKFKSTFGYDAKFWFIDNFTPKYNWKPTPTEETSRYKSDNKSFTYLWDNYFLFDHTFAEKHRVGLMAGMSAQWNTNDYLNAQKNVFMFDNVHEMDNGEEMYAIGGNETEWALLSYMA
-582 WTLQEQLRWNMTYND
+582 R
-597 RHNIEVLLGHENYS
+597 VNYS
-611 YRYDYTYTSK
+611 YEDRYLLTAT
-621 TNEAFP
+621 
-627 NRYALSNFSEMASI
+627 I
-641 SGYKTRYRTESYL
+641 
-654 ARVQYGYDN
+654 
-663 RYNIEASF
+663 

-911 EPGDIRFRDLNND
+911 EPGDIRFKDLNND

-1085 ISRTFSLGLNF
+1085 ISRTFSVGLNF

>member
-1 MKKHLLFLLACLFLM
+1 MQKYKMPISRLRMMVCLIGMLLPMCMFAQQITVQGVVKDQ
-16 TGTVMAKIVKGRVI
+16 TGETVI
-30 DSSDKEPI
+30 
-38 VGASIFVKST
+38 GASVMEKGT
-48 KQGTITDIEGHFSL
+48 TNGTITGIDGDFSL
-62 EIPDNVK
+62 NMSSNGTLV
-69 TITVSFV
+69 VSFV
-76 GMTTREV
+76 GYKTQEV
-83 AITPGEMTIELTAE
+83 QVKGQKQLQVVLSEDAEM
-97 SQALDEV
+97 LDEV
-104 VVVAYG
+104 VVIGYG
-110 TQKKSSITGAITQVR
+110 TMKKSDLTGAVSSIGNKDIKDSPESNLGQAIQGKISGVQIVDAG
-125 NEELLK
+125 K
-131 RPVTSVTS
+131 
-139 ALEGST
+139 
-145 PGITVTGNY
+145 PGDNVSIK
-154 GSPGSDPTVLIRGIG
+154 IRGL
-169 TVNGST
+169 GSINNCD
-175 SPLYVI
+175 PLVVI
-181 DGVPYGG
+181 DGVPTDLGL
-188 NISDLNMEDI
+188 SSLNMADVERLDV
-198 ETMSI
+198 
-203 LKDAAS
+203 LKDAS
-209 AALYGNRASNGVI
+209 ATAIYGSRGANGVVM
-222 LITTKKSKS
+222 ITTKRGTEGKGKLAVSANYS
-231 ERIQFNFK
+231 F
-239 TNQGWYERALPEYE
+239 
-253 RTNPFQ
+253 
-259 FMEVEYQNAANA
+259 QNATN
-271 FVHGGG
+271 VPSL
-277 DRTDKQAILNAVNST
+277 LNAAQYAELSNDMMVNSGRNPNPEWANPSELGAGT
-292 LIPDRLYVNIFNKP
+292 DWMDELLRTGVMQNYTVSYSGGNEKSHYYVSGGFLDQSGIVKSVNYRRFTFQSNSDAQVLKWLKFSNNITFS
-306 DDQLFT
+306 
-312 LDGKMA
+312 
-318 ADASIIDGYAGDLDW
+318 AD
-333 FDQATRKG
+333 TKK
-341 YRSEYQFSGSG
+341 SGS
-352 ATSKSDYYFS
+352 Y
-362 LSYLDENGYM
+362 
-372 KDSGFDRLTG
+372 
-382 RMAVNIKPVKWLRAG
+382 NI
-397 MSINASHQK
+397 
-406 FQNTSNGVGD
+406 GD
-416 GSSSYSNPFYFCRY
+416 
-430 MAPIY
+430 ALKALPIY
-435 PVHSHY
+435 PVK
-441 TETGTVYDNA
+441 N
-451 GTPIQVNK
+451 
-459 GDYVL
+459 
-464 DGAGNPQWDGGSYI
+464 
-478 IYDQNGNPQEVITRN
+478 
-493 QNRDRHVIWESEL
+493 
-506 NDSRTIRNTLN
+506 
-517 GIGYLDLVLPYG
+517 
-529 FTATLKANVNTRNS
+529 
-543 DYYKYENAVIGDA
+543 
-556 RGTVS
+556 
-561 EDGSISG
+561 EDGSWSG
-568 RNGALAKTLYTYKN
+568 PDGNSEWYGSTRNPIGPTELNKSQTDGYNFLANLTAELTFTKWLKFKSTFGYDAKFWFIDNFTPKYNWKPTPTEETSRYKSDNKSFTYLWDNYFLFDHTFAEKHRVGLMAGMSAQWNTNDYLNAQKNVFMFDNVHEMDNGEEMYAIGGNETEWALLSYMA
-582 WTLQEQLRWNMTYND
+582 R
-597 RHNIEVLLGHENYS
+597 VNYS
-611 YRYDYTYTSK
+611 YEDRYLLTAT
-621 TNEAFP
+621 
-627 NRYALSNFSEMASI
+627 I
-641 SGYKTRYRTESYL
+641 
-654 ARVQYGYDN
+654 
-663 RYNIEASF
+663 

-740 YPFGISSGNQTAL
+740 YPFGISSGNQSAL
-753 VSSTLANPYIHW
+753 VSSTLAYPYIHW

>member
-1 MKKHLLFLLACLFLM
+1 MQKYKMPISRLRMMVCLIGMLLPMCIFAQQITVQGVVKDQ
-16 TGTVMAKIVKGRVI
+16 TGETVI
-30 DSSDKEPI
+30 
-38 VGASIFVKST
+38 GASVMEKGT
-48 KQGTITDIEGHFSL
+48 TNGTITGIDGDFSL
-62 EIPDNVK
+62 NMSSNGTLV
-69 TITVSFV
+69 VSFV
-76 GMTTREV
+76 GYKTQEV
-83 AITPGEMTIELTAE
+83 QVKGQKQLQVVLSEDAEM
-97 SQALDEV
+97 LDEV
-104 VVVAYG
+104 VVIGYG
-110 TQKKSSITGAITQVR
+110 TMKKSDLTGAVSSIG
-125 NEELLK
+125 NK
-131 RPVTSVTS
+131 DIKDSPVSNLGQAIQGKISGVQIVDAGGDNVS
-139 ALEGST
+139 
-145 PGITVTGNY
+145 IK
-154 GSPGSDPTVLIRGIG
+154 IRGL
-169 TVNGST
+169 GSINNCD
-175 SPLYVI
+175 PLVVI
-181 DGVPYGG
+181 DGVPTDLGL
-188 NISDLNMEDI
+188 SSLNMADVERLDV
-198 ETMSI
+198 
-203 LKDAAS
+203 LKDAS
-209 AALYGNRASNGVI
+209 ATAIYGSRGANGVVM
-222 LITTKKSKS
+222 ITTKRGTEGKGKLAVSANYS
-231 ERIQFNFK
+231 F
-239 TNQGWYERALPEYE
+239 
-253 RTNPFQ
+253 
-259 FMEVEYQNAANA
+259 QNATN
-271 FVHGGG
+271 VPSL
-277 DRTDKQAILNAVNST
+277 LNAAQYAELSNDMMVNSGRNPNPEWANPSELGAGT
-292 LIPDRLYVNIFNKP
+292 DWMDELLRTGVMQNYTVSYSGGNEKSHYYVSGGFLDQSGIVKSVNYRRFTFQSNSDAQVLKWLKFSNNITFS
-306 DDQLFT
+306 
-312 LDGKMA
+312 
-318 ADASIIDGYAGDLDW
+318 AD
-333 FDQATRKG
+333 TKK
-341 YRSEYQFSGSG
+341 SGS
-352 ATSKSDYYFS
+352 Y
-362 LSYLDENGYM
+362 
-372 KDSGFDRLTG
+372 
-382 RMAVNIKPVKWLRAG
+382 NI
-397 MSINASHQK
+397 
-406 FQNTSNGVGD
+406 GD
-416 GSSSYSNPFYFCRY
+416 
-430 MAPIY
+430 ALKALPIY
-435 PVHSHY
+435 PVK
-441 TETGTVYDNA
+441 N
-451 GTPIQVNK
+451 
-459 GDYVL
+459 
-464 DGAGNPQWDGGSYI
+464 
-478 IYDQNGNPQEVITRN
+478 
-493 QNRDRHVIWESEL
+493 
-506 NDSRTIRNTLN
+506 
-517 GIGYLDLVLPYG
+517 
-529 FTATLKANVNTRNS
+529 
-543 DYYKYENAVIGDA
+543 
-556 RGTVS
+556 
-561 EDGSISG
+561 EDGSWSG
-568 RNGALAKTLYTYKN
+568 PDGNSEWYGSTRNPIGPTELNKSQTDGYNFLANLTAELTFTKWLKFKSTFGYDAKFWFIDNFTPKYNWKPTPTEETSRYKSDNKSFTYLWDNYFLFDHTFAEKHRVGLMAGMSAQWNTNDYLNAQKNVFMFDNVHEMDNGEEMYAIGGNETEWALLSYMA
-582 WTLQEQLRWNMTYND
+582 R
-597 RHNIEVLLGHENYS
+597 VNYS
-611 YRYDYTYTSK
+611 YEDRYLLTAT
-621 TNEAFP
+621 
-627 NRYALSNFSEMASI
+627 I
-641 SGYKTRYRTESYL
+641 
-654 ARVQYGYDN
+654 
-663 RYNIEASF
+663 

>member
-1 MKKHLLFLLACLFLM
+1 MQKYKMPISRLRMMVCLIGMLLPMCMFAQQITVQGVVKDQ
-16 TGTVMAKIVKGRVI
+16 TGETVI
-30 DSSDKEPI
+30 
-38 VGASIFVKST
+38 GASVMEKGT
-48 KQGTITDIEGHFSL
+48 TNGTITGIDGDFSL
-62 EIPDNVK
+62 NMSPNGTLV
-69 TITVSFV
+69 VSFV
-76 GMTTREV
+76 GYKTQEV
-83 AITPGEMTIELTAE
+83 QVKGQKQLQVVLSEDAEM
-97 SQALDEV
+97 LDEV
-104 VVVAYG
+104 VVIGYG
-110 TQKKSSITGAITQVR
+110 TMKKSDLTGAVSSIG
-125 NEELLK
+125 NK
-131 RPVTSVTS
+131 DIKDSPVSNLGQAIQGKISGVQIVD
-139 ALEGST
+139 AGK
-145 PGITVTGNY
+145 PGDNVSIK
-154 GSPGSDPTVLIRGIG
+154 IRGL
-169 TVNGST
+169 GSINNCD
-175 SPLYVI
+175 PLVVI
-181 DGVPYGG
+181 DGVPTDLGL
-188 NISDLNMEDI
+188 SSLNMADVERLDV
-198 ETMSI
+198 
-203 LKDAAS
+203 LKDAS
-209 AALYGNRASNGVI
+209 ATAIYGSRGANGVVM
-222 LITTKKSKS
+222 ITTKRGTEGKGKLAVSANYS
-231 ERIQFNFK
+231 F
-239 TNQGWYERALPEYE
+239 
-253 RTNPFQ
+253 
-259 FMEVEYQNAANA
+259 QNATN
-271 FVHGGG
+271 VPSL
-277 DRTDKQAILNAVNST
+277 LNAAQYAELSNDMMVNSGRNPNPEWANPSELGAGT
-292 LIPDRLYVNIFNKP
+292 DWMDELLRTGVMQNYTVSYSGGNEKSHYYVSGGFLDQSGIVKSVNYRRFTFQSNSDAQVLKWLKFSNNITFS
-306 DDQLFT
+306 
-312 LDGKMA
+312 
-318 ADASIIDGYAGDLDW
+318 AD
-333 FDQATRKG
+333 TKK
-341 YRSEYQFSGSG
+341 SGS
-352 ATSKSDYYFS
+352 Y
-362 LSYLDENGYM
+362 
-372 KDSGFDRLTG
+372 
-382 RMAVNIKPVKWLRAG
+382 NI
-397 MSINASHQK
+397 
-406 FQNTSNGVGD
+406 GD
-416 GSSSYSNPFYFCRY
+416 
-430 MAPIY
+430 ALKALPIY
-435 PVHSHY
+435 PVK
-441 TETGTVYDNA
+441 N
-451 GTPIQVNK
+451 
-459 GDYVL
+459 
-464 DGAGNPQWDGGSYI
+464 
-478 IYDQNGNPQEVITRN
+478 
-493 QNRDRHVIWESEL
+493 
-506 NDSRTIRNTLN
+506 
-517 GIGYLDLVLPYG
+517 
-529 FTATLKANVNTRNS
+529 
-543 DYYKYENAVIGDA
+543 
-556 RGTVS
+556 
-561 EDGSISG
+561 EDGSWSG
-568 RNGALAKTLYTYKN
+568 PDGNSEWYGSTRNPIGPTELNKSQTDGYNFLANLTAELTFTKWLKFKSTFGYDAKFWFIDNFTPKYNWKPTPTEETSRYKSDNKSFTYLWDNYFLFDHTFAEKHRVGLMAGMSAQWNTNDYLNAQKNVFMFDNVHEMDNGEEMYAIGGNETEWALLSYMA
-582 WTLQEQLRWNMTYND
+582 R
-597 RHNIEVLLGHENYS
+597 VNYS
-611 YRYDYTYTSK
+611 YEDRYLLTAT
-621 TNEAFP
+621 
-627 NRYALSNFSEMASI
+627 I
-641 SGYKTRYRTESYL
+641 
-654 ARVQYGYDN
+654 
-663 RYNIEASF
+663 

-972 NNIDNTGMAA
+972 NNIDNTGRAA

-1040 KQWLQKAQIENARLS
+1040 KQWLQKTQIENARLS

>member
-1 MKKHLLFLLACLFLM
+1 MQKYKMPISRLRMMVCLIGMLLPMCMFAQQITVQGVVKDQ
-16 TGTVMAKIVKGRVI
+16 TGETVI
-30 DSSDKEPI
+30 
-38 VGASIFVKST
+38 GASVMEKGT
-48 KQGTITDIEGHFSL
+48 TNGTITGIDGDFSL
-62 EIPDNVK
+62 NMSSNGTLV
-69 TITVSFV
+69 VSFV
-76 GMTTREV
+76 GYKTQEV
-83 AITPGEMTIELTAE
+83 QVKGQKQLQVVLSEDAEM
-97 SQALDEV
+97 LDEV
-104 VVVAYG
+104 VVIGYG
-110 TQKKSSITGAITQVR
+110 TMKKSDLTGAVSYIG
-125 NEELLK
+125 NK
-131 RPVTSVTS
+131 DIKDSPVSNLGQAIQGKISGVQIVD
-139 ALEGST
+139 AGK
-145 PGITVTGNY
+145 PGDNVSIK
-154 GSPGSDPTVLIRGIG
+154 IRGL
-169 TVNGST
+169 GSINNCD
-175 SPLYVI
+175 PLVVI
-181 DGVPYGG
+181 DGVPTDLGL
-188 NISDLNMEDI
+188 SSLNMADVERLDV
-198 ETMSI
+198 
-203 LKDAAS
+203 LKDAS
-209 AALYGNRASNGVI
+209 ATAIYGSRGANGVVM
-222 LITTKKSKS
+222 ITTKRGTEGKGKLAVSANYS
-231 ERIQFNFK
+231 F
-239 TNQGWYERALPEYE
+239 
-253 RTNPFQ
+253 
-259 FMEVEYQNAANA
+259 QNATN
-271 FVHGGG
+271 VPSL
-277 DRTDKQAILNAVNST
+277 LNAAQYAELSNDMMVNSGRNPNPEWANPSELGAGT
-292 LIPDRLYVNIFNKP
+292 DWMDELLRTGVMQNYTVSYSGGNEKSHYYVSGGFLDQSGIVKSVNYRRFTFQSNSDAQVLKWLKFSNNITFS
-306 DDQLFT
+306 
-312 LDGKMA
+312 
-318 ADASIIDGYAGDLDW
+318 AD
-333 FDQATRKG
+333 TKK
-341 YRSEYQFSGSG
+341 SGS
-352 ATSKSDYYFS
+352 Y
-362 LSYLDENGYM
+362 
-372 KDSGFDRLTG
+372 
-382 RMAVNIKPVKWLRAG
+382 NI
-397 MSINASHQK
+397 
-406 FQNTSNGVGD
+406 GD
-416 GSSSYSNPFYFCRY
+416 
-430 MAPIY
+430 ALKALPIY
-435 PVHSHY
+435 PVK
-441 TETGTVYDNA
+441 N
-451 GTPIQVNK
+451 
-459 GDYVL
+459 
-464 DGAGNPQWDGGSYI
+464 
-478 IYDQNGNPQEVITRN
+478 
-493 QNRDRHVIWESEL
+493 
-506 NDSRTIRNTLN
+506 
-517 GIGYLDLVLPYG
+517 
-529 FTATLKANVNTRNS
+529 
-543 DYYKYENAVIGDA
+543 
-556 RGTVS
+556 
-561 EDGSISG
+561 EDGSWSG
-568 RNGALAKTLYTYKN
+568 PDGNSEWYGSTRNPIGPTELNKSQTDGYNFLANLTAELTFTKWLKFKSTFGYDAKFWFIDNFTPKYNWKPTPTEETSRYKSDNKSFTYLWDNYFLFDHTFAEKHRVGLMAGMSAQWNTNDYLNAQKNVFMFDNVHEMDNGEEMYAIGGNETEWALLSYMA
-582 WTLQEQLRWNMTYND
+582 R
-597 RHNIEVLLGHENYS
+597 VNYS
-611 YRYDYTYTSK
+611 YEDRYLLTAT
-621 TNEAFP
+621 
-627 NRYALSNFSEMASI
+627 I
-641 SGYKTRYRTESYL
+641 
-654 ARVQYGYDN
+654 
-663 RYNIEASF
+663 

>member
-1 MKKHLLFLLACLFLM
+1 MQKYKMPISRLRMMVCLIEMLLPMCMFAQQI
-16 TGTVMAKIVKGRVI
+16 TVQGIVKDQTGETVI
-30 DSSDKEPI
+30 
-38 VGASIFVKST
+38 GASVMEKGT
-48 KQGTITDIEGHFSL
+48 TNGTITGIDGDFSL
-62 EIPDNVK
+62 NMSPNGTLV
-69 TITVSFV
+69 VSFV
-76 GMTTREV
+76 GYKTQEV
-83 AITPGEMTIELTAE
+83 QVKGQKQLQVVLSEDAEM
-97 SQALDEV
+97 LDEV
-104 VVVAYG
+104 VVIGYG
-110 TQKKSSITGAITQVR
+110 TMKKSDLTGAVSSIG
-125 NEELLK
+125 NK
-131 RPVTSVTS
+131 DIKDSPVSNLGQAIQGKISGVQIVD
-139 ALEGST
+139 AGK
-145 PGITVTGNY
+145 PGDNVSIK
-154 GSPGSDPTVLIRGIG
+154 IRGL
-169 TVNGST
+169 GSINNCD
-175 SPLYVI
+175 PLVVI
-181 DGVPYGG
+181 DGVPTDLGL
-188 NISDLNMEDI
+188 SSLNMADVERLDV
-198 ETMSI
+198 
-203 LKDAAS
+203 LKDAS
-209 AALYGNRASNGVI
+209 ATAIYGSRGANGVVM
-222 LITTKKSKS
+222 ITTKRGTEGKGKLAVSANYS
-231 ERIQFNFK
+231 F
-239 TNQGWYERALPEYE
+239 
-253 RTNPFQ
+253 
-259 FMEVEYQNAANA
+259 QNATN
-271 FVHGGG
+271 VPSL
-277 DRTDKQAILNAVNST
+277 LNAAQYAELSNDMMVNSGRNPNPEWANPSELGAGT
-292 LIPDRLYVNIFNKP
+292 DWMDELLRTGVMQNYTVSYSGGNEKSHYYVSGGFLDQSGIVKSVNYRRFTFQSNSDAQVLKWLKFSNNITFS
-306 DDQLFT
+306 
-312 LDGKMA
+312 
-318 ADASIIDGYAGDLDW
+318 AD
-333 FDQATRKG
+333 TKK
-341 YRSEYQFSGSG
+341 SGS
-352 ATSKSDYYFS
+352 Y
-362 LSYLDENGYM
+362 
-372 KDSGFDRLTG
+372 
-382 RMAVNIKPVKWLRAG
+382 NI
-397 MSINASHQK
+397 
-406 FQNTSNGVGD
+406 GD
-416 GSSSYSNPFYFCRY
+416 
-430 MAPIY
+430 ALKALPIY
-435 PVHSHY
+435 PVK
-441 TETGTVYDNA
+441 N
-451 GTPIQVNK
+451 
-459 GDYVL
+459 
-464 DGAGNPQWDGGSYI
+464 
-478 IYDQNGNPQEVITRN
+478 
-493 QNRDRHVIWESEL
+493 
-506 NDSRTIRNTLN
+506 
-517 GIGYLDLVLPYG
+517 
-529 FTATLKANVNTRNS
+529 
-543 DYYKYENAVIGDA
+543 
-556 RGTVS
+556 
-561 EDGSISG
+561 EDGSWSG
-568 RNGALAKTLYTYKN
+568 PDGNSEWYGSTRNPIGPTELNKSQTDGYNFLANLTAELTFTKWLKFKSTFGYDAKFWFIDNFTPKYNWKPTPTEETSRYKSDNKSFTYLWDNYFLFDHTFAEKHRVGLMAGMSAQWNTNDYLNAQKNVFMFDNVHEMDNGEEMYAIGGNETEWALLSYMA
-582 WTLQEQLRWNMTYND
+582 R
-597 RHNIEVLLGHENYS
+597 VNYS
-611 YRYDYTYTSK
+611 YEDRYLLTAT
-621 TNEAFP
+621 
-627 NRYALSNFSEMASI
+627 I
-641 SGYKTRYRTESYL
+641 
-654 ARVQYGYDN
+654 
-663 RYNIEASF
+663 

>member
-1 MKKHLLFLLACLFLM
+1 MQKYKMPISRLRMMVCLIGMLLPMCMFAQQITVQGVVKDQ
-16 TGTVMAKIVKGRVI
+16 TGETVI
-30 DSSDKEPI
+30 
-38 VGASIFVKST
+38 GASVMEKGT
-48 KQGTITDIEGHFSL
+48 TNGTITGIDGDFSL
-62 EIPDNVK
+62 NMSPNGTLV
-69 TITVSFV
+69 VSFV
-76 GMTTREV
+76 GYKTQEV
-83 AITPGEMTIELTAE
+83 QVKGQKQLQVVLSEDAEM
-97 SQALDEV
+97 LDEV
-104 VVVAYG
+104 VVIGYG
-110 TQKKSSITGAITQVR
+110 TMKKSDLTGAVSSIG
-125 NEELLK
+125 NK
-131 RPVTSVTS
+131 DIKDSPVSNLGQAIQGKISGVQIVD
-139 ALEGST
+139 AGK
-145 PGITVTGNY
+145 PGDNVSIK
-154 GSPGSDPTVLIRGIG
+154 IRGL
-169 TVNGST
+169 GSINNCD
-175 SPLYVI
+175 PLVVI
-181 DGVPYGG
+181 DGVPTDLGL
-188 NISDLNMEDI
+188 SSLNMADVERLDV
-198 ETMSI
+198 
-203 LKDAAS
+203 LKDAS
-209 AALYGNRASNGVI
+209 ATAIYGSRGANGVVM
-222 LITTKKSKS
+222 ITTKRGTEGKGKLAVSANYS
-231 ERIQFNFK
+231 F
-239 TNQGWYERALPEYE
+239 
-253 RTNPFQ
+253 
-259 FMEVEYQNAANA
+259 QNATN
-271 FVHGGG
+271 VPSL
-277 DRTDKQAILNAVNST
+277 LNAAQYAELSNDMMVNSGRNPNPEWANPSELGAGT
-292 LIPDRLYVNIFNKP
+292 DWMDELLRTGVMQNYTVSYSGGNEKSHYYVSGGFLDQSGIVKSVNYRRFTFQSNSDAQVLKWLKFSNNITFS
-306 DDQLFT
+306 
-312 LDGKMA
+312 
-318 ADASIIDGYAGDLDW
+318 AD
-333 FDQATRKG
+333 TKK
-341 YRSEYQFSGSG
+341 SGS
-352 ATSKSDYYFS
+352 Y
-362 LSYLDENGYM
+362 
-372 KDSGFDRLTG
+372 
-382 RMAVNIKPVKWLRAG
+382 NI
-397 MSINASHQK
+397 
-406 FQNTSNGVGD
+406 GD
-416 GSSSYSNPFYFCRY
+416 
-430 MAPIY
+430 ALKALPIY
-435 PVHSHY
+435 PVK
-441 TETGTVYDNA
+441 N
-451 GTPIQVNK
+451 
-459 GDYVL
+459 
-464 DGAGNPQWDGGSYI
+464 
-478 IYDQNGNPQEVITRN
+478 
-493 QNRDRHVIWESEL
+493 
-506 NDSRTIRNTLN
+506 
-517 GIGYLDLVLPYG
+517 
-529 FTATLKANVNTRNS
+529 
-543 DYYKYENAVIGDA
+543 
-556 RGTVS
+556 
-561 EDGSISG
+561 EDGSWSG
-568 RNGALAKTLYTYKN
+568 PDGNSEWYGSTRNPIGPTELNKSQTDGYNFLANLTAELTFTKWLKFKSTFGYDAKFWFIDNFTPKYNWKPTPTEETSRYKSDNKSFTYLWDNYFLFDHTFAEKHRVGLMAGMSAQWNTNDYLNAQKNVFMFDNVHEMDNGEEMYAIGGNETEWALLSYMA
-582 WTLQEQLRWNMTYND
+582 R
-597 RHNIEVLLGHENYS
+597 VNYS
-611 YRYDYTYTSK
+611 YEDRYLLTAT
-621 TNEAFP
+621 
-627 NRYALSNFSEMASI
+627 I
-641 SGYKTRYRTESYL
+641 
-654 ARVQYGYDN
+654 
-663 RYNIEASF
+663 

-795 RDMLVKASIPI
+795 RDMLVRASIPI

-874 VTMLAKDY
+874 VTMLTKDY

>member
-1 MKKHLLFLLACLFLM
+1 MQKYKMPISRLRMMVCLIGMLLPMCMFAQQITVQGVVKDQ
-16 TGTVMAKIVKGRVI
+16 TGETVI
-30 DSSDKEPI
+30 
-38 VGASIFVKST
+38 GASVMEKGT
-48 KQGTITDIEGHFSL
+48 TNGTITGIDGDFSL
-62 EIPDNVK
+62 NMSPNGTLV
-69 TITVSFV
+69 VSFV
-76 GMTTREV
+76 GYKTQEV
-83 AITPGEMTIELTAE
+83 QVKGQKQLLVVLSEDAEM
-97 SQALDEV
+97 LDEV
-104 VVVAYG
+104 VVIGYG
-110 TQKKSSITGAITQVR
+110 TMKKSDLTGAVSSIG
-125 NEELLK
+125 NK
-131 RPVTSVTS
+131 DIKDSPVSNLGQAIQGKISGVQIVD
-139 ALEGST
+139 AGK
-145 PGITVTGNY
+145 PGDNVSIK
-154 GSPGSDPTVLIRGIG
+154 IRGL
-169 TVNGST
+169 GSINNCD
-175 SPLYVI
+175 PLVVI
-181 DGVPYGG
+181 DGVPTDLGL
-188 NISDLNMEDI
+188 SSLNMADVERLDV
-198 ETMSI
+198 
-203 LKDAAS
+203 LKDAS
-209 AALYGNRASNGVI
+209 ATAIYGSRGANGVVM
-222 LITTKKSKS
+222 ITTKRGTEGKGKLAVSANYS
-231 ERIQFNFK
+231 F
-239 TNQGWYERALPEYE
+239 
-253 RTNPFQ
+253 
-259 FMEVEYQNAANA
+259 QNATN
-271 FVHGGG
+271 VPSL
-277 DRTDKQAILNAVNST
+277 LNAAQYAELSNDMMVNSGRNPNPEWANPSELGAGT
-292 LIPDRLYVNIFNKP
+292 DWMDELLRTGVMQNYTVSYSGGNEKSHYYVSGGFLDQSGIVKSVNYRRFTFQSNSDAQVLKWLKFSNNITFS
-306 DDQLFT
+306 
-312 LDGKMA
+312 
-318 ADASIIDGYAGDLDW
+318 AD
-333 FDQATRKG
+333 TKK
-341 YRSEYQFSGSG
+341 SGS
-352 ATSKSDYYFS
+352 Y
-362 LSYLDENGYM
+362 
-372 KDSGFDRLTG
+372 
-382 RMAVNIKPVKWLRAG
+382 NI
-397 MSINASHQK
+397 
-406 FQNTSNGVGD
+406 GD
-416 GSSSYSNPFYFCRY
+416 
-430 MAPIY
+430 ALKALPIY
-435 PVHSHY
+435 PVK
-441 TETGTVYDNA
+441 N
-451 GTPIQVNK
+451 
-459 GDYVL
+459 
-464 DGAGNPQWDGGSYI
+464 
-478 IYDQNGNPQEVITRN
+478 
-493 QNRDRHVIWESEL
+493 
-506 NDSRTIRNTLN
+506 
-517 GIGYLDLVLPYG
+517 
-529 FTATLKANVNTRNS
+529 
-543 DYYKYENAVIGDA
+543 
-556 RGTVS
+556 
-561 EDGSISG
+561 EDGSWSG
-568 RNGALAKTLYTYKN
+568 PDGNSEWYGSTRNPIGPTELNKSQTDGYNFLANLTAELTFTKWLKFKSTFGYDAKFWFIDNFTPKYNWKPTPTEETSRYKSDNKSFTYLWDNYFLFDHTFAEKHRVGLMAGMSAQWNTNDYLNAQKNVFMFDNVHEMDNGEEMYAIGGNETEWALLSYMA
-582 WTLQEQLRWNMTYND
+582 R
-597 RHNIEVLLGHENYS
+597 VNYS
-611 YRYDYTYTSK
+611 YEDRYLLTAT
-621 TNEAFP
+621 
-627 NRYALSNFSEMASI
+627 I
-641 SGYKTRYRTESYL
+641 
-654 ARVQYGYDN
+654 
-663 RYNIEASF
+663 

>member
-1 MKKHLLFLLACLFLM
+1 MQKYKMPIGRLRMMVCLIGMLLPMCMFAQQITVQGVVKDQ
-16 TGTVMAKIVKGRVI
+16 TGETVI
-30 DSSDKEPI
+30 
-38 VGASIFVKST
+38 GASVMEKGT
-48 KQGTITDIEGHFSL
+48 TNGTITGIDGDFSL
-62 EIPDNVK
+62 NMSPNGTLV
-69 TITVSFV
+69 VSFV
-76 GMTTREV
+76 GYKTQEV
-83 AITPGEMTIELTAE
+83 QVKGQKQLQVVLSEDAEM
-97 SQALDEV
+97 LDEV
-104 VVVAYG
+104 VVIGYG
-110 TQKKSSITGAITQVR
+110 TMKKSDLTGAVSSIG
-125 NEELLK
+125 NK
-131 RPVTSVTS
+131 DIKDSPVSNLGQAIQGKISGVQIVD
-139 ALEGST
+139 AGK
-145 PGITVTGNY
+145 PGDNVSIK
-154 GSPGSDPTVLIRGIG
+154 IRGL
-169 TVNGST
+169 GSINNCD
-175 SPLYVI
+175 PLVVI
-181 DGVPYGG
+181 DGVPTDLGL
-188 NISDLNMEDI
+188 SSLNMADVERLDV
-198 ETMSI
+198 
-203 LKDAAS
+203 LKDAS
-209 AALYGNRASNGVI
+209 ATAIYGSRGANGVVM
-222 LITTKKSKS
+222 ITTKRGTEGKGKLAVSANYS
-231 ERIQFNFK
+231 F
-239 TNQGWYERALPEYE
+239 
-253 RTNPFQ
+253 
-259 FMEVEYQNAANA
+259 QNATN
-271 FVHGGG
+271 VPSL
-277 DRTDKQAILNAVNST
+277 LNAAQYAELSNDMMVNSGRNPNPEWANPSELGAGT
-292 LIPDRLYVNIFNKP
+292 DWMDELLRTGVMQNYTVSYSGGNEKSHYYVSGGFLDQSGIVKSVNYRRFTFQSNSDAQVLKWLKFSNNITFS
-306 DDQLFT
+306 
-312 LDGKMA
+312 
-318 ADASIIDGYAGDLDW
+318 AD
-333 FDQATRKG
+333 TKK
-341 YRSEYQFSGSG
+341 SGS
-352 ATSKSDYYFS
+352 Y
-362 LSYLDENGYM
+362 
-372 KDSGFDRLTG
+372 
-382 RMAVNIKPVKWLRAG
+382 NI
-397 MSINASHQK
+397 
-406 FQNTSNGVGD
+406 GD
-416 GSSSYSNPFYFCRY
+416 
-430 MAPIY
+430 ALKALPIY
-435 PVHSHY
+435 PVK
-441 TETGTVYDNA
+441 N
-451 GTPIQVNK
+451 
-459 GDYVL
+459 
-464 DGAGNPQWDGGSYI
+464 
-478 IYDQNGNPQEVITRN
+478 
-493 QNRDRHVIWESEL
+493 
-506 NDSRTIRNTLN
+506 
-517 GIGYLDLVLPYG
+517 
-529 FTATLKANVNTRNS
+529 
-543 DYYKYENAVIGDA
+543 
-556 RGTVS
+556 
-561 EDGSISG
+561 EDGSWSG
-568 RNGALAKTLYTYKN
+568 PDGNSEWYGSTRNPIGPTELNKSQTDGYNFLANLTAELTFTKWLKFKSTFGYDAKFWFIDNFTPKYNWKPTPTEETSRYKSDNKSFTYLWDNYFLFDHTFAEKHRVGLMAGMSAQWNTNDYLNAQKNVFMFDNVHEMDNGEEMYAIGGNETEWALLSYMA
-582 WTLQEQLRWNMTYND
+582 R
-597 RHNIEVLLGHENYS
+597 VNYS
-611 YRYDYTYTSK
+611 YEDRYLLTAT
-621 TNEAFP
+621 
-627 NRYALSNFSEMASI
+627 I
-641 SGYKTRYRTESYL
+641 
-654 ARVQYGYDN
+654 
-663 RYNIEASF
+663 

-846 LTATYNKNKIKDL
+846 LIATYNKNKIKDL

-1040 KQWLQKAQIENARLS
+1040 KQWLQKTQIENARLS

>member
-1 MKKHLLFLLACLFLM
+1 MQKYKMPISRLRMMVCLIGMLLPMCMFAQQITVQGVVKDQ
-16 TGTVMAKIVKGRVI
+16 TGETVI
-30 DSSDKEPI
+30 
-38 VGASIFVKST
+38 GASVMEKGT
-48 KQGTITDIEGHFSL
+48 TNGTITGIDGDFSL
-62 EIPDNVK
+62 NMSPNGTLV
-69 TITVSFV
+69 VSFV
-76 GMTTREV
+76 GYKTQEV
-83 AITPGEMTIELTAE
+83 QVKGQKQLQVVLSEDAEM
-97 SQALDEV
+97 LDEV
-104 VVVAYG
+104 VVIGYG
-110 TQKKSSITGAITQVR
+110 TMKKSDLTGAVSSIG
-125 NEELLK
+125 NK
-131 RPVTSVTS
+131 DIKDSPVSNLGQAIQGKISGVQIVD
-139 ALEGST
+139 AGK
-145 PGITVTGNY
+145 PGDNVSIK
-154 GSPGSDPTVLIRGIG
+154 IRGL
-169 TVNGST
+169 GSINNCD
-175 SPLYVI
+175 PLVVI
-181 DGVPYGG
+181 DGVPTDLGL
-188 NISDLNMEDI
+188 SSLNMADVERLDV
-198 ETMSI
+198 
-203 LKDAAS
+203 LKDAS
-209 AALYGNRASNGVI
+209 ATAIYGSRGANGVVM
-222 LITTKKSKS
+222 ITTKRGTEGKGKLAVSANYS
-231 ERIQFNFK
+231 F
-239 TNQGWYERALPEYE
+239 
-253 RTNPFQ
+253 
-259 FMEVEYQNAANA
+259 QNATN
-271 FVHGGG
+271 VPSL
-277 DRTDKQAILNAVNST
+277 LNAAQYAELSNDMMVNSGRNPNPEWANPSELGAGT
-292 LIPDRLYVNIFNKP
+292 DWMDELLRTGVMQNYTVSYSGGNEKSHYYVSGGFLDQSGIVKSVNYRRFTFQSNSDAQVLKWLKFSNNITFS
-306 DDQLFT
+306 
-312 LDGKMA
+312 
-318 ADASIIDGYAGDLDW
+318 AD
-333 FDQATRKG
+333 TKK
-341 YRSEYQFSGSG
+341 SGS
-352 ATSKSDYYFS
+352 Y
-362 LSYLDENGYM
+362 
-372 KDSGFDRLTG
+372 
-382 RMAVNIKPVKWLRAG
+382 NI
-397 MSINASHQK
+397 
-406 FQNTSNGVGD
+406 GD
-416 GSSSYSNPFYFCRY
+416 
-430 MAPIY
+430 ALKALPIY
-435 PVHSHY
+435 PVK
-441 TETGTVYDNA
+441 N
-451 GTPIQVNK
+451 
-459 GDYVL
+459 
-464 DGAGNPQWDGGSYI
+464 
-478 IYDQNGNPQEVITRN
+478 
-493 QNRDRHVIWESEL
+493 
-506 NDSRTIRNTLN
+506 
-517 GIGYLDLVLPYG
+517 
-529 FTATLKANVNTRNS
+529 
-543 DYYKYENAVIGDA
+543 
-556 RGTVS
+556 
-561 EDGSISG
+561 EDGSWSG
-568 RNGALAKTLYTYKN
+568 PDGNSEWYGSTRNPIGPTELNKSQTDGYNFLANLTAELTFTKWLKFKSTFGYDAKFWFIDNFTPKYNWKPTPTEETSRYKSDNKSFTYLWDNYFLFDHTFAEKHRVGLMAGMSAQWNTNDYLNAQKNVFMFDNVHEMYAIGGNETEWALLSYMA
-582 WTLQEQLRWNMTYND
+582 R
-597 RHNIEVLLGHENYS
+597 VNYS
-611 YRYDYTYTSK
+611 YEDRYLLTAT
-621 TNEAFP
+621 
-627 NRYALSNFSEMASI
+627 I
-641 SGYKTRYRTESYL
+641 
-654 ARVQYGYDN
+654 
-663 RYNIEASF
+663 

>member
-1 MKKHLLFLLACLFLM
+1 MQKYKMPISRLRMMVCLIGMLLPMCMFAQQITVQGVVKDQ
-16 TGTVMAKIVKGRVI
+16 TGETVI
-30 DSSDKEPI
+30 
-38 VGASIFVKST
+38 GASVMEKGT
-48 KQGTITDIEGHFSL
+48 TNGTITGIDGDFSL
-62 EIPDNVK
+62 NMSPNGTLV
-69 TITVSFV
+69 VSFV
-76 GMTTREV
+76 GYKTQEV
-83 AITPGEMTIELTAE
+83 QVKGQKQLQVVLSEDAEM
-97 SQALDEV
+97 LDEV
-104 VVVAYG
+104 VVIGYG
-110 TQKKSSITGAITQVR
+110 TMKKSDLTGAVSSIG
-125 NEELLK
+125 NK
-131 RPVTSVTS
+131 DIKDSPVSNLGQAIQGKISGVQIVD
-139 ALEGST
+139 AGK
-145 PGITVTGNY
+145 PGDNVSIK
-154 GSPGSDPTVLIRGIG
+154 IRGL
-169 TVNGST
+169 GSINNCD
-175 SPLYVI
+175 PLVVI
-181 DGVPYGG
+181 DGVPTDLGL
-188 NISDLNMEDI
+188 SSLNMADVERLDV
-198 ETMSI
+198 
-203 LKDAAS
+203 LKDAS
-209 AALYGNRASNGVI
+209 ATAIYGSRGANGVVM
-222 LITTKKSKS
+222 ITTKRGTEGKGKLAVSANYS
-231 ERIQFNFK
+231 F
-239 TNQGWYERALPEYE
+239 
-253 RTNPFQ
+253 
-259 FMEVEYQNAANA
+259 QNATN
-271 FVHGGG
+271 VPSL
-277 DRTDKQAILNAVNST
+277 LNAAQYAELSNDMMVNSGRNPNPEWANPSELGAGT
-292 LIPDRLYVNIFNKP
+292 DWMDELLRTGVMQNYTVSYSGGNEKSHYYVSGGFLDQSGIVKSVNYRRFTFQSNSDAQVLKWLKFSNNITFS
-306 DDQLFT
+306 
-312 LDGKMA
+312 
-318 ADASIIDGYAGDLDW
+318 AD
-333 FDQATRKG
+333 TKK
-341 YRSEYQFSGSG
+341 SGS
-352 ATSKSDYYFS
+352 Y
-362 LSYLDENGYM
+362 N
-372 KDSGFDRLTG
+372 R
-382 RMAVNIKPVKWLRAG
+382 
-397 MSINASHQK
+397 
-406 FQNTSNGVGD
+406 GD
-416 GSSSYSNPFYFCRY
+416 
-430 MAPIY
+430 ALKALPIY
-435 PVHSHY
+435 PVK
-441 TETGTVYDNA
+441 N
-451 GTPIQVNK
+451 
-459 GDYVL
+459 
-464 DGAGNPQWDGGSYI
+464 
-478 IYDQNGNPQEVITRN
+478 
-493 QNRDRHVIWESEL
+493 
-506 NDSRTIRNTLN
+506 
-517 GIGYLDLVLPYG
+517 
-529 FTATLKANVNTRNS
+529 
-543 DYYKYENAVIGDA
+543 
-556 RGTVS
+556 
-561 EDGSISG
+561 EDGSWSG
-568 RNGALAKTLYTYKN
+568 PDGNSEWYGSTRNPIGPTELNKSQTDGYNFLANLTAELTFTKWLKFKSTFGYDAKFWFIDNFTPKYNWKPTPTEETSRYKSDNKSFTYLWDNYFLFDHTFAEKHRVGLMAGMSAQWNTNDYLNAQKNVFMFDNVHEMDNGEEMYAIGGNETEWALLSYMA
-582 WTLQEQLRWNMTYND
+582 R
-597 RHNIEVLLGHENYS
+597 VNYS
-611 YRYDYTYTSK
+611 YEDRYLLTAT
-621 TNEAFP
+621 
-627 NRYALSNFSEMASI
+627 I
-641 SGYKTRYRTESYL
+641 
-654 ARVQYGYDN
+654 
-663 RYNIEASF
+663 

>member
-1 MKKHLLFLLACLFLM
+1 MQKYKMPISRLRMMVCLIGMLLPMCMFAQQITVQGVVKDQ
-16 TGTVMAKIVKGRVI
+16 TGETVI
-30 DSSDKEPI
+30 
-38 VGASIFVKST
+38 GASVMEKGT
-48 KQGTITDIEGHFSL
+48 TNGTITGIDGDFSL
-62 EIPDNVK
+62 NMSPNGTLV
-69 TITVSFV
+69 VSFV
-76 GMTTREV
+76 GYKTQEV
-83 AITPGEMTIELTAE
+83 QVKGQKQLQVVLSEDAEM
-97 SQALDEV
+97 LDEV
-104 VVVAYG
+104 VVIGYG
-110 TQKKSSITGAITQVR
+110 TMKKSDLTGAVSSIG
-125 NEELLK
+125 NK
-131 RPVTSVTS
+131 DIKDSPVSNLGQAIQGKISGVQIVD
-139 ALEGST
+139 AGK
-145 PGITVTGNY
+145 PGDNVSIK
-154 GSPGSDPTVLIRGIG
+154 IRGL
-169 TVNGST
+169 GSINNCD
-175 SPLYVI
+175 PLVVI
-181 DGVPYGG
+181 DGVPTDLGL
-188 NISDLNMEDI
+188 SSLNMADVERLDV
-198 ETMSI
+198 
-203 LKDAAS
+203 LKDAS
-209 AALYGNRASNGVI
+209 ATAIYGSRGANGVVM
-222 LITTKKSKS
+222 ITTKRGTEGKGKLAVSANYS
-231 ERIQFNFK
+231 F
-239 TNQGWYERALPEYE
+239 
-253 RTNPFQ
+253 
-259 FMEVEYQNAANA
+259 QNATN
-271 FVHGGG
+271 VPSL
-277 DRTDKQAILNAVNST
+277 LNAAQYAELSNDMMVNSGRNPNPEWANPSELGAGT
-292 LIPDRLYVNIFNKP
+292 DWVDELLRTGVMQNYTVSYSGGNEKSHYYVSGGFLDQSGIVKSVNYRRFTFQSNSDAQVLKWLKFSNNITFS
-306 DDQLFT
+306 
-312 LDGKMA
+312 
-318 ADASIIDGYAGDLDW
+318 AD
-333 FDQATRKG
+333 TKK
-341 YRSEYQFSGSG
+341 SGS
-352 ATSKSDYYFS
+352 Y
-362 LSYLDENGYM
+362 
-372 KDSGFDRLTG
+372 
-382 RMAVNIKPVKWLRAG
+382 NI
-397 MSINASHQK
+397 
-406 FQNTSNGVGD
+406 GD
-416 GSSSYSNPFYFCRY
+416 
-430 MAPIY
+430 ALKALPIY
-435 PVHSHY
+435 PVK
-441 TETGTVYDNA
+441 N
-451 GTPIQVNK
+451 
-459 GDYVL
+459 
-464 DGAGNPQWDGGSYI
+464 
-478 IYDQNGNPQEVITRN
+478 
-493 QNRDRHVIWESEL
+493 
-506 NDSRTIRNTLN
+506 
-517 GIGYLDLVLPYG
+517 
-529 FTATLKANVNTRNS
+529 
-543 DYYKYENAVIGDA
+543 
-556 RGTVS
+556 
-561 EDGSISG
+561 EDGSWSG
-568 RNGALAKTLYTYKN
+568 PDGNSEWYGSTCNPIGPTELNKSQTDGYNFLANLTAELTFTKWLKFKSTFGYDAKFWFIDNFTPKYNWKPTPTEETSRYKSDNKSFTYLWDNYFLFDHTFAEKHRVGLMAGMSAQWNTNDYLNAQKNVFMFDNVHEMDNGEEMYAIGGNETEWALLSYMA
-582 WTLQEQLRWNMTYND
+582 R
-597 RHNIEVLLGHENYS
+597 VNYS
-611 YRYDYTYTSK
+611 YEDRYLLTAT
-621 TNEAFP
+621 
-627 NRYALSNFSEMASI
+627 I
-641 SGYKTRYRTESYL
+641 
-654 ARVQYGYDN
+654 
-663 RYNIEASF
+663 

>member
-1 MKKHLLFLLACLFLM
+1 MQKYKMPISRLRMMVCLIGMLLPMCIFAQQITVQGVVKDQ
-16 TGTVMAKIVKGRVI
+16 TGETVI
-30 DSSDKEPI
+30 
-38 VGASIFVKST
+38 GASVMEKGT
-48 KQGTITDIEGHFSL
+48 TNGTITGIDGDFSL
-62 EIPDNVK
+62 NMSPNGTLV
-69 TITVSFV
+69 VSFV
-76 GMTTREV
+76 GYKTQEV
-83 AITPGEMTIELTAE
+83 QVKGQKQLQVVLSEDAEM
-97 SQALDEV
+97 LDEV
-104 VVVAYG
+104 VVIGYG
-110 TQKKSSITGAITQVR
+110 TMKKSDLTGAVSSIG
-125 NEELLK
+125 NK
-131 RPVTSVTS
+131 DIKDSPVSNLGQAIQGKISGVQIVD
-139 ALEGST
+139 AGK
-145 PGITVTGNY
+145 PGDNVSIK
-154 GSPGSDPTVLIRGIG
+154 IRGL
-169 TVNGST
+169 GSINNCD
-175 SPLYVI
+175 PLVVI
-181 DGVPYGG
+181 DGVPTDLGL
-188 NISDLNMEDI
+188 SSLNMADVERLDV
-198 ETMSI
+198 
-203 LKDAAS
+203 LKDAS
-209 AALYGNRASNGVI
+209 ATAIYGSRGANGVVM
-222 LITTKKSKS
+222 ITTKRGTEGKGKLAVSANYS
-231 ERIQFNFK
+231 F
-239 TNQGWYERALPEYE
+239 
-253 RTNPFQ
+253 
-259 FMEVEYQNAANA
+259 QNATN
-271 FVHGGG
+271 VPSL
-277 DRTDKQAILNAVNST
+277 LNAAQYAELSNDMMVNSGRNPNPEWSNPSELGAGT
-292 LIPDRLYVNIFNKP
+292 DWMDELLRTGVMQNYTVSYSGGNEKSHYYVSGGFLDQSGIVKSVNYRRFTFQSNSDAQVLKWLKFSNNITFS
-306 DDQLFT
+306 
-312 LDGKMA
+312 
-318 ADASIIDGYAGDLDW
+318 AD
-333 FDQATRKG
+333 TKK
-341 YRSEYQFSGSG
+341 SGS
-352 ATSKSDYYFS
+352 Y
-362 LSYLDENGYM
+362 
-372 KDSGFDRLTG
+372 
-382 RMAVNIKPVKWLRAG
+382 NI
-397 MSINASHQK
+397 
-406 FQNTSNGVGD
+406 GD
-416 GSSSYSNPFYFCRY
+416 
-430 MAPIY
+430 ALKALPIY
-435 PVHSHY
+435 PVK
-441 TETGTVYDNA
+441 N
-451 GTPIQVNK
+451 
-459 GDYVL
+459 
-464 DGAGNPQWDGGSYI
+464 
-478 IYDQNGNPQEVITRN
+478 
-493 QNRDRHVIWESEL
+493 
-506 NDSRTIRNTLN
+506 
-517 GIGYLDLVLPYG
+517 
-529 FTATLKANVNTRNS
+529 
-543 DYYKYENAVIGDA
+543 
-556 RGTVS
+556 
-561 EDGSISG
+561 EDGSWSG
-568 RNGALAKTLYTYKN
+568 PDGNSEWYGSTRNPIGPTELNKSQTDGYNFLANLTAELTFTKWLKFKSTFGYDAKFWFIDNFTPKYNWKPTPTEETSRYKSDNKSFTYLWDNYFLFDHTFAEKHRVGLMAGMSAQWNTNDYLNAQKNVFMFDNVHEMDNGEEMYAIGGNETEWALLSYMA
-582 WTLQEQLRWNMTYND
+582 R
-597 RHNIEVLLGHENYS
+597 VNYS
-611 YRYDYTYTSK
+611 YEDRYLLTAT
-621 TNEAFP
+621 
-627 NRYALSNFSEMASI
+627 I
-641 SGYKTRYRTESYL
+641 
-654 ARVQYGYDN
+654 
-663 RYNIEASF
+663 

>member
-1 MKKHLLFLLACLFLM
+1 MQKYKMLISRLRMMVCLIGMLLPMCIFAQQITVQGVVKDQ
-16 TGTVMAKIVKGRVI
+16 TGETVI
-30 DSSDKEPI
+30 
-38 VGASIFVKST
+38 GASVMEKGT
-48 KQGTITDIEGHFSL
+48 TNGTITGIDGDFSL
-62 EIPDNVK
+62 NMSSNGTLV
-69 TITVSFV
+69 VSFV
-76 GMTTREV
+76 GYKTQEV
-83 AITPGEMTIELTAE
+83 QVKGQKQLQVVLSEDAEM
-97 SQALDEV
+97 LDEV
-104 VVVAYG
+104 VVIGYG
-110 TQKKSSITGAITQVR
+110 TMKKSDLTGAVSSIG
-125 NEELLK
+125 NK
-131 RPVTSVTS
+131 DIKDSPVSNLGQAIQGKISGVQIVD
-139 ALEGST
+139 AGK
-145 PGITVTGNY
+145 PGDNVSIK
-154 GSPGSDPTVLIRGIG
+154 IRGL
-169 TVNGST
+169 GSINNCD
-175 SPLYVI
+175 PLVVI
-181 DGVPYGG
+181 DGVPTDLGL
-188 NISDLNMEDI
+188 SSLNMADVERLDV
-198 ETMSI
+198 
-203 LKDAAS
+203 LKDAS
-209 AALYGNRASNGVI
+209 ATAIYGSRGANGVVM
-222 LITTKKSKS
+222 ITTKRGTEGKGKLAVSANYS
-231 ERIQFNFK
+231 F
-239 TNQGWYERALPEYE
+239 
-253 RTNPFQ
+253 
-259 FMEVEYQNAANA
+259 QNATN
-271 FVHGGG
+271 VPSL
-277 DRTDKQAILNAVNST
+277 LNAAQYAELSNDMMVNSGRNPNPEWANPSELGAGT
-292 LIPDRLYVNIFNKP
+292 DWMDELLRTGVMQNYTVSYSGGNEKSHYYVSGGFLDQSGIVKSVNYRRFTFQSNSDAQVLKWLKFSNNITFS
-306 DDQLFT
+306 
-312 LDGKMA
+312 
-318 ADASIIDGYAGDLDW
+318 AD
-333 FDQATRKG
+333 TKK
-341 YRSEYQFSGSG
+341 SGS
-352 ATSKSDYYFS
+352 Y
-362 LSYLDENGYM
+362 
-372 KDSGFDRLTG
+372 
-382 RMAVNIKPVKWLRAG
+382 NI
-397 MSINASHQK
+397 
-406 FQNTSNGVGD
+406 GD
-416 GSSSYSNPFYFCRY
+416 
-430 MAPIY
+430 ALKALPIY
-435 PVHSHY
+435 PVK
-441 TETGTVYDNA
+441 N
-451 GTPIQVNK
+451 
-459 GDYVL
+459 
-464 DGAGNPQWDGGSYI
+464 
-478 IYDQNGNPQEVITRN
+478 
-493 QNRDRHVIWESEL
+493 
-506 NDSRTIRNTLN
+506 
-517 GIGYLDLVLPYG
+517 
-529 FTATLKANVNTRNS
+529 
-543 DYYKYENAVIGDA
+543 
-556 RGTVS
+556 
-561 EDGSISG
+561 EDGSWSG
-568 RNGALAKTLYTYKN
+568 PDGNSEWYGSTRNPIGPTELNKSQTDGYNFLANLTAELTFTKWLKFKSTFGYDAKFWFIDNFTPKYNWKPTPTEETSRYKSDNKSFTYLWDNYFLFDHTFAEKHRVGLMAGMSAQWNTNDYLNAQKNVFMFDNVHEMDNGEEMYAIGGNETEWALLSYMA
-582 WTLQEQLRWNMTYND
+582 R
-597 RHNIEVLLGHENYS
+597 VNYS
-611 YRYDYTYTSK
+611 YEDRYLLTAT
-621 TNEAFP
+621 
-627 NRYALSNFSEMASI
+627 I
-641 SGYKTRYRTESYL
+641 
-654 ARVQYGYDN
+654 
-663 RYNIEASF
+663 

>member
-1 MKKHLLFLLACLFLM
+1 MQKYKMPISRLRMMVCLIGMLLPMCMFAQQITVQGVVKDQ
-16 TGTVMAKIVKGRVI
+16 TGETVI
-30 DSSDKEPI
+30 
-38 VGASIFVKST
+38 GASVMEKGT
-48 KQGTITDIEGHFSL
+48 TNGTITGIDGDFSL
-62 EIPDNVK
+62 NMSPNGTLV
-69 TITVSFV
+69 VSFV
-76 GMTTREV
+76 GYKTQEV
-83 AITPGEMTIELTAE
+83 QVKGQKQLQVVLSEDAEM
-97 SQALDEV
+97 LDEV
-104 VVVAYG
+104 VVIGYG
-110 TQKKSSITGAITQVR
+110 TMKKSDLTGAVSSIG
-125 NEELLK
+125 NK
-131 RPVTSVTS
+131 DIKDSPVSNLGQAIQGKISGVQIVD
-139 ALEGST
+139 AGK
-145 PGITVTGNY
+145 PGDNVSIK
-154 GSPGSDPTVLIRGIG
+154 IRGL
-169 TVNGST
+169 GSINNCD
-175 SPLYVI
+175 PLVVI
-181 DGVPYGG
+181 DGVPTDLGL
-188 NISDLNMEDI
+188 SSLNMADVERLDV
-198 ETMSI
+198 
-203 LKDAAS
+203 LKDAS
-209 AALYGNRASNGVI
+209 ATAIYGSRGANGVVM
-222 LITTKKSKS
+222 ITTKRGTEGKGKLAVSANYS
-231 ERIQFNFK
+231 F
-239 TNQGWYERALPEYE
+239 
-253 RTNPFQ
+253 
-259 FMEVEYQNAANA
+259 QNATN
-271 FVHGGG
+271 VPSL
-277 DRTDKQAILNAVNST
+277 LNAAQYAELSNDMMVNSGRNPNPEWANPSELGAGT
-292 LIPDRLYVNIFNKP
+292 DWMDELLRTGVMQNYTVSYSGGNEKSHYYVSGGFLDQSGIVKSVNYRRFTFQSNSDAQVLKWLKFSNNITFS
-306 DDQLFT
+306 
-312 LDGKMA
+312 
-318 ADASIIDGYAGDLDW
+318 AD
-333 FDQATRKG
+333 TKK
-341 YRSEYQFSGSG
+341 SGS
-352 ATSKSDYYFS
+352 Y
-362 LSYLDENGYM
+362 
-372 KDSGFDRLTG
+372 
-382 RMAVNIKPVKWLRAG
+382 NI
-397 MSINASHQK
+397 
-406 FQNTSNGVGD
+406 GD
-416 GSSSYSNPFYFCRY
+416 
-430 MAPIY
+430 ALKALPIY
-435 PVHSHY
+435 PVK
-441 TETGTVYDNA
+441 N
-451 GTPIQVNK
+451 
-459 GDYVL
+459 
-464 DGAGNPQWDGGSYI
+464 
-478 IYDQNGNPQEVITRN
+478 
-493 QNRDRHVIWESEL
+493 
-506 NDSRTIRNTLN
+506 
-517 GIGYLDLVLPYG
+517 
-529 FTATLKANVNTRNS
+529 
-543 DYYKYENAVIGDA
+543 
-556 RGTVS
+556 
-561 EDGSISG
+561 EDGSWSG
-568 RNGALAKTLYTYKN
+568 PDGNSEWYGSTRNPIGPTELNKSQTDGYNFLANLTAELTFTKWLKFKSTFGYDAKFWFIDNFTPKYNWKPTPTEETSRYKSDNKSFTYLWDNYFLFDHTFAEKHRVGLMAGMSAQWNTNDYLNAQKNVFMFDNVHEMDNGEEMYAIGGNETEWALLSYMA
-582 WTLQEQLRWNMTYND
+582 R
-597 RHNIEVLLGHENYS
+597 VNYS
-611 YRYDYTYTSK
+611 YEDRYLLTAT
-621 TNEAFP
+621 
-627 NRYALSNFSEMASI
+627 I
-641 SGYKTRYRTESYL
+641 
-654 ARVQYGYDN
+654 
-663 RYNIEASF
+663 

-911 EPGDIRFRDLNND
+911 EPGDIRFRNLNND

>member
-1 MKKHLLFLLACLFLM
+1 MQKYKMPISRLRMMVCLIGMLLPMCMFAQQITVQGVVKDQ
-16 TGTVMAKIVKGRVI
+16 TGETVI
-30 DSSDKEPI
+30 
-38 VGASIFVKST
+38 GASVMEKGT
-48 KQGTITDIEGHFSL
+48 TNGTITGIDGDFSL
-62 EIPDNVK
+62 NMSPNGTLV
-69 TITVSFV
+69 VSFV
-76 GMTTREV
+76 GYKTQEV
-83 AITPGEMTIELTAE
+83 QVKGQKQLQVVLSEDAEM
-97 SQALDEV
+97 LDEV
-104 VVVAYG
+104 VVIGYG
-110 TQKKSSITGAITQVR
+110 TMKKSDLTGAVSSIG
-125 NEELLK
+125 NK
-131 RPVTSVTS
+131 DIKDSPVSNLGQAIQGKISGVQIVD
-139 ALEGST
+139 AGK
-145 PGITVTGNY
+145 PGDNVSIK
-154 GSPGSDPTVLIRGIG
+154 IRGL
-169 TVNGST
+169 GSINNCD
-175 SPLYVI
+175 PLVVI
-181 DGVPYGG
+181 DGVPTDLGL
-188 NISDLNMEDI
+188 SSLNMADVERLDV
-198 ETMSI
+198 
-203 LKDAAS
+203 LKDAS
-209 AALYGNRASNGVI
+209 ATAIYGSRGANGVVM
-222 LITTKKSKS
+222 ITTKRGTEGKGKLAVSANYS
-231 ERIQFNFK
+231 F
-239 TNQGWYERALPEYE
+239 
-253 RTNPFQ
+253 
-259 FMEVEYQNAANA
+259 QNATN
-271 FVHGGG
+271 VPSL
-277 DRTDKQAILNAVNST
+277 LNAAQYAELSNDMMVNSGRNPNPEWANPSELGAGT
-292 LIPDRLYVNIFNKP
+292 DWVDELLRTGVMQNYTVSYSGGNEKSHYYVSGGFLDQSGIVKSVNYRRFTFQSNSDAQVLKWLKFSNNITFS
-306 DDQLFT
+306 
-312 LDGKMA
+312 
-318 ADASIIDGYAGDLDW
+318 AD
-333 FDQATRKG
+333 TKK
-341 YRSEYQFSGSG
+341 SGS
-352 ATSKSDYYFS
+352 Y
-362 LSYLDENGYM
+362 
-372 KDSGFDRLTG
+372 
-382 RMAVNIKPVKWLRAG
+382 NI
-397 MSINASHQK
+397 
-406 FQNTSNGVGD
+406 GD
-416 GSSSYSNPFYFCRY
+416 
-430 MAPIY
+430 ALKALPIY
-435 PVHSHY
+435 PVK
-441 TETGTVYDNA
+441 N
-451 GTPIQVNK
+451 
-459 GDYVL
+459 
-464 DGAGNPQWDGGSYI
+464 
-478 IYDQNGNPQEVITRN
+478 
-493 QNRDRHVIWESEL
+493 
-506 NDSRTIRNTLN
+506 
-517 GIGYLDLVLPYG
+517 
-529 FTATLKANVNTRNS
+529 
-543 DYYKYENAVIGDA
+543 
-556 RGTVS
+556 
-561 EDGSISG
+561 EDGSWSG
-568 RNGALAKTLYTYKN
+568 PDGNSEWYGSTRNPIGPTELNKSQTDGYNFLANLTAELTFTKWLKFKSTFGYDAKFWFIDNFTPKYNWKPTPTEETSRYKSDNKSFTYLWDNYFLFDHTFAEKHRVGLMAGMSAQWNTNDYLNAQKNVFMFDNVHEMDNGEEMYAIGGNETEWALLSYMA
-582 WTLQEQLRWNMTYND
+582 R
-597 RHNIEVLLGHENYS
+597 VNYS
-611 YRYDYTYTSK
+611 YEDRYLLTAT
-621 TNEAFP
+621 
-627 NRYALSNFSEMASI
+627 I
-641 SGYKTRYRTESYL
+641 
-654 ARVQYGYDN
+654 
-663 RYNIEASF
+663 

-702 FPKNDYINDLKVR
+702 FPKKDYINDLKVR

>member
-1 MKKHLLFLLACLFLM
+1 MQKYKMPISRLRMMVCLIGMLLPMCMFAQQITVQGVVKDQ
-16 TGTVMAKIVKGRVI
+16 TGETVI
-30 DSSDKEPI
+30 
-38 VGASIFVKST
+38 GASVMEKGT
-48 KQGTITDIEGHFSL
+48 TNGTITGIDGDFSL
-62 EIPDNVK
+62 NMSPNGTLV
-69 TITVSFV
+69 VSFV
-76 GMTTREV
+76 GYKTQEV
-83 AITPGEMTIELTAE
+83 QVKGQKQLQVVLSEDAEM
-97 SQALDEV
+97 LDEV
-104 VVVAYG
+104 VVIGYG
-110 TQKKSSITGAITQVR
+110 TMKKSDLTGAVSSIG
-125 NEELLK
+125 NK
-131 RPVTSVTS
+131 DIKDSPVSNLGQAIQGKISGVQIVD
-139 ALEGST
+139 AGK
-145 PGITVTGNY
+145 PGDNVSIK
-154 GSPGSDPTVLIRGIG
+154 IRGL
-169 TVNGST
+169 GSINNCD
-175 SPLYVI
+175 PLVVI
-181 DGVPYGG
+181 DGVPTDLGL
-188 NISDLNMEDI
+188 SSLNMADVERLDV
-198 ETMSI
+198 
-203 LKDAAS
+203 LKDAS
-209 AALYGNRASNGVI
+209 ATAIYGSRGANGVVM
-222 LITTKKSKS
+222 ITTKRGTEGKGKLAVSANYS
-231 ERIQFNFK
+231 F
-239 TNQGWYERALPEYE
+239 
-253 RTNPFQ
+253 
-259 FMEVEYQNAANA
+259 QNATN
-271 FVHGGG
+271 VPSL
-277 DRTDKQAILNAVNST
+277 LNAAQYAELSNDMMVNSGRNPNPEWANPSELGAGT
-292 LIPDRLYVNIFNKP
+292 DWMDELLRTGVMQNYTVSYSGGNEKSHYYVSGGFLDQSGIVKSVNYRRFTFQSNSDAQVLKWLKFSNNITFS
-306 DDQLFT
+306 
-312 LDGKMA
+312 
-318 ADASIIDGYAGDLDW
+318 AD
-333 FDQATRKG
+333 TKK
-341 YRSEYQFSGSG
+341 SGS
-352 ATSKSDYYFS
+352 Y
-362 LSYLDENGYM
+362 
-372 KDSGFDRLTG
+372 
-382 RMAVNIKPVKWLRAG
+382 NI
-397 MSINASHQK
+397 
-406 FQNTSNGVGD
+406 GD
-416 GSSSYSNPFYFCRY
+416 
-430 MAPIY
+430 ALKALPIY
-435 PVHSHY
+435 PVK
-441 TETGTVYDNA
+441 N
-451 GTPIQVNK
+451 
-459 GDYVL
+459 
-464 DGAGNPQWDGGSYI
+464 
-478 IYDQNGNPQEVITRN
+478 
-493 QNRDRHVIWESEL
+493 
-506 NDSRTIRNTLN
+506 
-517 GIGYLDLVLPYG
+517 
-529 FTATLKANVNTRNS
+529 
-543 DYYKYENAVIGDA
+543 
-556 RGTVS
+556 
-561 EDGSISG
+561 EDGSWSG
-568 RNGALAKTLYTYKN
+568 PDGNSEWYGSTRNPIGPTELNKSQTDGYNFLANLTAELTFTKWLKFKSTFGYDAKFWFIDNFTPKYNWKPTPTEETSRYKSDNKSFTYLWDNYFLFDHTFAEKHRVGLMAGMSAQWNTNDYLNAQKNVFMFDNVHEMDNGEEMYAIGGNETEWALLSYMA
-582 WTLQEQLRWNMTYND
+582 R
-597 RHNIEVLLGHENYS
+597 VNYS
-611 YRYDYTYTSK
+611 YEDRYLLTAT
-621 TNEAFP
+621 
-627 NRYALSNFSEMASI
+627 I
-641 SGYKTRYRTESYL
+641 
-654 ARVQYGYDN
+654 
-663 RYNIEASF
+663 

-989 VLKRWQGEGTSNSMP
+989 VLKRWQREGTSNSMP

>member
-1 MKKHLLFLLACLFLM
+1 MQKYKMPISRLRMMVCLIGMLLPMCIFAQQITVQGVVKDQ
-16 TGTVMAKIVKGRVI
+16 TGETVI
-30 DSSDKEPI
+30 
-38 VGASIFVKST
+38 GASVMEKGT
-48 KQGTITDIEGHFSL
+48 TNGTITGIDGDFSL
-62 EIPDNVK
+62 NMSSNGTLV
-69 TITVSFV
+69 VSFV
-76 GMTTREV
+76 GYKTQEV
-83 AITPGEMTIELTAE
+83 QVKGQKQLQVVLSEDAEM
-97 SQALDEV
+97 LDEV
-104 VVVAYG
+104 VVIGYG
-110 TQKKSSITGAITQVR
+110 TMKKSDLTGAVSSIG
-125 NEELLK
+125 NK
-131 RPVTSVTS
+131 DIKDSPVSNLGQAIQGKISGVQIVD
-139 ALEGST
+139 AGK
-145 PGITVTGNY
+145 PGDNVSIK
-154 GSPGSDPTVLIRGIG
+154 IRGL
-169 TVNGST
+169 GSINNCD
-175 SPLYVI
+175 PLVVI
-181 DGVPYGG
+181 DGVPTDLGL
-188 NISDLNMEDI
+188 SSLNMADVERLDV
-198 ETMSI
+198 
-203 LKDAAS
+203 LKDAS
-209 AALYGNRASNGVI
+209 ATAIYGSRGANGVVM
-222 LITTKKSKS
+222 ITTKRGTEGKGKLAVSANYS
-231 ERIQFNFK
+231 F
-239 TNQGWYERALPEYE
+239 
-253 RTNPFQ
+253 
-259 FMEVEYQNAANA
+259 QNATN
-271 FVHGGG
+271 VPSL
-277 DRTDKQAILNAVNST
+277 LNAAQYAELSNDMMVNSGRNPNPEWANPSELGAGT
-292 LIPDRLYVNIFNKP
+292 DWMDELLRTGVMQNYTVSYSGGNEKSHYYVSGGFLDQSGIVKSVNYRRFTFQSNSDAQVLKWLKFSNNITFS
-306 DDQLFT
+306 
-312 LDGKMA
+312 
-318 ADASIIDGYAGDLDW
+318 AD
-333 FDQATRKG
+333 TKK
-341 YRSEYQFSGSG
+341 SGS
-352 ATSKSDYYFS
+352 Y
-362 LSYLDENGYM
+362 
-372 KDSGFDRLTG
+372 
-382 RMAVNIKPVKWLRAG
+382 NI
-397 MSINASHQK
+397 
-406 FQNTSNGVGD
+406 GD
-416 GSSSYSNPFYFCRY
+416 
-430 MAPIY
+430 ALKALPIY
-435 PVHSHY
+435 PVK
-441 TETGTVYDNA
+441 N
-451 GTPIQVNK
+451 
-459 GDYVL
+459 
-464 DGAGNPQWDGGSYI
+464 
-478 IYDQNGNPQEVITRN
+478 
-493 QNRDRHVIWESEL
+493 
-506 NDSRTIRNTLN
+506 
-517 GIGYLDLVLPYG
+517 
-529 FTATLKANVNTRNS
+529 
-543 DYYKYENAVIGDA
+543 
-556 RGTVS
+556 
-561 EDGSISG
+561 EDGSWSG
-568 RNGALAKTLYTYKN
+568 PNGNSEWYGSTRNPIGPTELNKSQTDGYNFLANLTAELTFTKWLKFKSTFGYDAKFWFIDNFTPKYNWKPTPTEETSRYKSDNKSFTYLWDNYFLFDHTFAEKHRVGLMAGMSAQWNTNDYLNAQKNVFMFDNVHEMDNGEEMYAIGGNETEWALLSYMA
-582 WTLQEQLRWNMTYND
+582 R
-597 RHNIEVLLGHENYS
+597 VNYS
-611 YRYDYTYTSK
+611 YEDRYLLTAT
-621 TNEAFP
+621 
-627 NRYALSNFSEMASI
+627 I
-641 SGYKTRYRTESYL
+641 
-654 ARVQYGYDN
+654 
-663 RYNIEASF
+663 

>member
-1 MKKHLLFLLACLFLM
+1 MQKYKMPISRLRMMVCLIGMLLPMCMFAQQITVQGVVKDQ
-16 TGTVMAKIVKGRVI
+16 TGETVI
-30 DSSDKEPI
+30 
-38 VGASIFVKST
+38 GASVMEKGT
-48 KQGTITDIEGHFSL
+48 TNGTITGIDGDFSL
-62 EIPDNVK
+62 NMSPNGTLV
-69 TITVSFV
+69 VSFV
-76 GMTTREV
+76 GYKTQEV
-83 AITPGEMTIELTAE
+83 QVKGQKQLQVVLSEDAEM
-97 SQALDEV
+97 LDEV
-104 VVVAYG
+104 VVIGYG
-110 TQKKSSITGAITQVR
+110 TMKKSDLTGAVSSIG
-125 NEELLK
+125 NK
-131 RPVTSVTS
+131 DIKDSPVSNLGQAIQGKISGVQIVD
-139 ALEGST
+139 AGK
-145 PGITVTGNY
+145 PGDNVSIK
-154 GSPGSDPTVLIRGIG
+154 IRGL
-169 TVNGST
+169 GSINNCD
-175 SPLYVI
+175 PLVVI
-181 DGVPYGG
+181 DGVPTDLGL
-188 NISDLNMEDI
+188 SSLNMADVERLDV
-198 ETMSI
+198 
-203 LKDAAS
+203 LKDAS
-209 AALYGNRASNGVI
+209 ATAIYGSRGANGVVM
-222 LITTKKSKS
+222 ITTKRGTEGKGKLAVSANYS
-231 ERIQFNFK
+231 F
-239 TNQGWYERALPEYE
+239 
-253 RTNPFQ
+253 
-259 FMEVEYQNAANA
+259 QNATN
-271 FVHGGG
+271 VPSL
-277 DRTDKQAILNAVNST
+277 LNAAQYAELSNDMMVNSGRNPNPEWANPSELGAGT
-292 LIPDRLYVNIFNKP
+292 DWMDELLRTGVMQNYTVSYSGGNEKSHYYVSGGFLDQSGIVKSVNYRRFTFQSNSDAQVLKWLKFSNNITFS
-306 DDQLFT
+306 
-312 LDGKMA
+312 
-318 ADASIIDGYAGDLDW
+318 AD
-333 FDQATRKG
+333 TKK
-341 YRSEYQFSGSG
+341 SGS
-352 ATSKSDYYFS
+352 Y
-362 LSYLDENGYM
+362 
-372 KDSGFDRLTG
+372 
-382 RMAVNIKPVKWLRAG
+382 NI
-397 MSINASHQK
+397 
-406 FQNTSNGVGD
+406 GD
-416 GSSSYSNPFYFCRY
+416 
-430 MAPIY
+430 ALKALPIY
-435 PVHSHY
+435 PVK
-441 TETGTVYDNA
+441 N
-451 GTPIQVNK
+451 
-459 GDYVL
+459 
-464 DGAGNPQWDGGSYI
+464 
-478 IYDQNGNPQEVITRN
+478 
-493 QNRDRHVIWESEL
+493 
-506 NDSRTIRNTLN
+506 
-517 GIGYLDLVLPYG
+517 
-529 FTATLKANVNTRNS
+529 
-543 DYYKYENAVIGDA
+543 
-556 RGTVS
+556 
-561 EDGSISG
+561 EDGSWSG
-568 RNGALAKTLYTYKN
+568 PDGNSEWYGSTRNPIGPTELNKSQTDGYNFLANLTAELTFTKWLKFKSTFGYDAKFWFIDNFTPKYNWKPTPTEETSRYKSDNKSFTYLWDNYFLFDHTFAEKHRVGLMAGMSAQWNTNDYLNAQKNVFMFDNVHEMDNGEEMYAIGGNETEWALLSYMA
-582 WTLQEQLRWNMTYND
+582 R
-597 RHNIEVLLGHENYS
+597 VNYS
-611 YRYDYTYTSK
+611 YEDRYLLTAT
-621 TNEAFP
+621 
-627 NRYALSNFSEMASI
+627 I
-641 SGYKTRYRTESYL
+641 
-654 ARVQYGYDN
+654 
-663 RYNIEASF
+663 

-702 FPKNDYINDLKVR
+702 FKKNDYINDLKVR

-765 EEVAQTNIGFDASLF
+765 EEVAQTSIGFDASLF

>member
-1 MKKHLLFLLACLFLM
+1 MQKYKMPISRLRMMVCLIGMLLPMCMFAQQITVQGVVKDQ
-16 TGTVMAKIVKGRVI
+16 TGETVI
-30 DSSDKEPI
+30 
-38 VGASIFVKST
+38 GASVMEKGT
-48 KQGTITDIEGHFSL
+48 TNGTITGIDGDFSL
-62 EIPDNVK
+62 NMSPNGTLV
-69 TITVSFV
+69 VSFV
-76 GMTTREV
+76 GYKTQEV
-83 AITPGEMTIELTAE
+83 QVKGQKQLQVVLSEDAEM
-97 SQALDEV
+97 LDEV
-104 VVVAYG
+104 VVIGYG
-110 TQKKSSITGAITQVR
+110 TMKKSDLTGAVSSIG
-125 NEELLK
+125 NK
-131 RPVTSVTS
+131 DIKDSPVSNLGQAIQGKISGVQIVD
-139 ALEGST
+139 AGK
-145 PGITVTGNY
+145 PGDNVSIK
-154 GSPGSDPTVLIRGIG
+154 IRGL
-169 TVNGST
+169 GSINNCD
-175 SPLYVI
+175 PLVVI
-181 DGVPYGG
+181 DGVPTDLGL
-188 NISDLNMEDI
+188 SSLNMADVERLDV
-198 ETMSI
+198 
-203 LKDAAS
+203 LKDAS
-209 AALYGNRASNGVI
+209 ATAIYGSRGANGVVM
-222 LITTKKSKS
+222 ITTKRGTEGKGKLAVSANYS
-231 ERIQFNFK
+231 F
-239 TNQGWYERALPEYE
+239 
-253 RTNPFQ
+253 
-259 FMEVEYQNAANA
+259 QNATN
-271 FVHGGG
+271 VPSL
-277 DRTDKQAILNAVNST
+277 LNAAQYAELSNDMMVNSGRNPNPEWANPSELGAGT
-292 LIPDRLYVNIFNKP
+292 DWMDELLRTGVMQNYTVSYSGGNEKSHYYVSGGFLDQSGIVKSVNYRRFTFQSNSDAQVLKWLKFSNNITFS
-306 DDQLFT
+306 
-312 LDGKMA
+312 
-318 ADASIIDGYAGDLDW
+318 AD
-333 FDQATRKG
+333 TKK
-341 YRSEYQFSGSG
+341 SGS
-352 ATSKSDYYFS
+352 Y
-362 LSYLDENGYM
+362 
-372 KDSGFDRLTG
+372 
-382 RMAVNIKPVKWLRAG
+382 NI
-397 MSINASHQK
+397 
-406 FQNTSNGVGD
+406 GD
-416 GSSSYSNPFYFCRY
+416 
-430 MAPIY
+430 ALKALPIY
-435 PVHSHY
+435 PVK
-441 TETGTVYDNA
+441 N
-451 GTPIQVNK
+451 
-459 GDYVL
+459 
-464 DGAGNPQWDGGSYI
+464 
-478 IYDQNGNPQEVITRN
+478 
-493 QNRDRHVIWESEL
+493 
-506 NDSRTIRNTLN
+506 
-517 GIGYLDLVLPYG
+517 
-529 FTATLKANVNTRNS
+529 
-543 DYYKYENAVIGDA
+543 
-556 RGTVS
+556 
-561 EDGSISG
+561 EDGSWSG
-568 RNGALAKTLYTYKN
+568 PDGNSEWYGSTRNPIGPTELNKSQTDGYNFLANLTAELTFTKWLKFKSTFGYDAKFWFIDNFTPKYNWKPTPTEETSRYKSDNKSFTYLWDNYFLFDHTFAEKHRVGLMAGMSAQWNTNDYLNAQKNVFMFDNVHEMDNGEEMYAIGGNETEWALLSYMA
-582 WTLQEQLRWNMTYND
+582 R
-597 RHNIEVLLGHENYS
+597 VNYS
-611 YRYDYTYTSK
+611 YEDRYLLTAT
-621 TNEAFP
+621 
-627 NRYALSNFSEMASI
+627 I
-641 SGYKTRYRTESYL
+641 
-654 ARVQYGYDN
+654 
-663 RYNIEASF
+663 

-1040 KQWLQKAQIENARLS
+1040 KQWLQKAQIENARLL

>member
-1 MKKHLLFLLACLFLM
+1 MQKYKMPISRLRMMVCLIGMLLPMCMFAQQITVQGVVKDQ
-16 TGTVMAKIVKGRVI
+16 TGETVI
-30 DSSDKEPI
+30 
-38 VGASIFVKST
+38 GASVMEKGT
-48 KQGTITDIEGHFSL
+48 TNGTITGIDGDFSL
-62 EIPDNVK
+62 NMSSNGTLV
-69 TITVSFV
+69 VSFV
-76 GMTTREV
+76 GYKTQEV
-83 AITPGEMTIELTAE
+83 QVKGQKQLQVVLSEDAEM
-97 SQALDEV
+97 LDEV
-104 VVVAYG
+104 VVIGYG
-110 TQKKSSITGAITQVR
+110 TMKKSDLTGAVSSIG
-125 NEELLK
+125 NK
-131 RPVTSVTS
+131 DIKDSPVSNLGQAIQGKISGVQIVD
-139 ALEGST
+139 AGK
-145 PGITVTGNY
+145 PGDNVSIK
-154 GSPGSDPTVLIRGIG
+154 IRGL
-169 TVNGST
+169 GSINNCD
-175 SPLYVI
+175 PLVVI
-181 DGVPYGG
+181 DGVPTDFGL
-188 NISDLNMEDI
+188 SSLNMADVERLDV
-198 ETMSI
+198 
-203 LKDAAS
+203 LKDAS
-209 AALYGNRASNGVI
+209 ATAIYGSRGANGVVM
-222 LITTKKSKS
+222 ITTKRGTEGKGKLAVSANYS
-231 ERIQFNFK
+231 F
-239 TNQGWYERALPEYE
+239 
-253 RTNPFQ
+253 
-259 FMEVEYQNAANA
+259 QNATN
-271 FVHGGG
+271 VPSL
-277 DRTDKQAILNAVNST
+277 LNAAQYAELSNDMMVNSGRNPNPEWANPSELGAGT
-292 LIPDRLYVNIFNKP
+292 DWMDELLRTGVMQNYTVSYSGGNEKSHYYVSGGFLDQSGIVKSVNYRRFTFQSNSDAQVLKWLKFSNNITFS
-306 DDQLFT
+306 
-312 LDGKMA
+312 
-318 ADASIIDGYAGDLDW
+318 AD
-333 FDQATRKG
+333 TKK
-341 YRSEYQFSGSG
+341 SGS
-352 ATSKSDYYFS
+352 Y
-362 LSYLDENGYM
+362 
-372 KDSGFDRLTG
+372 
-382 RMAVNIKPVKWLRAG
+382 NI
-397 MSINASHQK
+397 
-406 FQNTSNGVGD
+406 GD
-416 GSSSYSNPFYFCRY
+416 
-430 MAPIY
+430 ALKALPIY
-435 PVHSHY
+435 PVK
-441 TETGTVYDNA
+441 N
-451 GTPIQVNK
+451 
-459 GDYVL
+459 
-464 DGAGNPQWDGGSYI
+464 
-478 IYDQNGNPQEVITRN
+478 
-493 QNRDRHVIWESEL
+493 
-506 NDSRTIRNTLN
+506 
-517 GIGYLDLVLPYG
+517 
-529 FTATLKANVNTRNS
+529 
-543 DYYKYENAVIGDA
+543 
-556 RGTVS
+556 
-561 EDGSISG
+561 EDGSWSG
-568 RNGALAKTLYTYKN
+568 PDGNSEWYGSTRNPIGPTELNKSQTDGYNFLANLTAELTFTKWLKFKSTFGYDAKFWFIDNFTPKYNWKPTPTEETSRYKSDNKSFTYLWDNYFLFDHTFAEKHRVGLMAGMSAQWNTNDYLNAQKNVFMFDNVHEMDNGEEMYAIGGNETEWALLSYMA
-582 WTLQEQLRWNMTYND
+582 R
-597 RHNIEVLLGHENYS
+597 VNYS
-611 YRYDYTYTSK
+611 YEDRYLLTAT
-621 TNEAFP
+621 
-627 NRYALSNFSEMASI
+627 I
-641 SGYKTRYRTESYL
+641 
-654 ARVQYGYDN
+654 
-663 RYNIEASF
+663 

>member
-1 MKKHLLFLLACLFLM
+1 MQKYKMPISRLRMMVCLIGMLLPMCMFAQQITVQGVVKDQ
-16 TGTVMAKIVKGRVI
+16 TGETVI
-30 DSSDKEPI
+30 
-38 VGASIFVKST
+38 GASVMEKGT
-48 KQGTITDIEGHFSL
+48 TNGTITGIDVDFSL
-62 EIPDNVK
+62 NMSPNGTLV
-69 TITVSFV
+69 VSFV
-76 GMTTREV
+76 GYKTQEV
-83 AITPGEMTIELTAE
+83 QVKGQKQLQVVLSEDAEM
-97 SQALDEV
+97 LDEV
-104 VVVAYG
+104 VVIGYG
-110 TQKKSSITGAITQVR
+110 TMKKSDLTGAVSSIG
-125 NEELLK
+125 NK
-131 RPVTSVTS
+131 DIKDSPVSNLGQAIQGKISGVQIVD
-139 ALEGST
+139 AGK
-145 PGITVTGNY
+145 PGDNVSIK
-154 GSPGSDPTVLIRGIG
+154 IRGL
-169 TVNGST
+169 GSINNCD
-175 SPLYVI
+175 PLVVI
-181 DGVPYGG
+181 DGVPTDLGL
-188 NISDLNMEDI
+188 SSLNMADVERLDV
-198 ETMSI
+198 
-203 LKDAAS
+203 LKDAS
-209 AALYGNRASNGVI
+209 ATAIYGSRGANGVVM
-222 LITTKKSKS
+222 ITTKRGTEGKGKLAVSANYS
-231 ERIQFNFK
+231 F
-239 TNQGWYERALPEYE
+239 
-253 RTNPFQ
+253 
-259 FMEVEYQNAANA
+259 QNATN
-271 FVHGGG
+271 VPSL
-277 DRTDKQAILNAVNST
+277 LNAAQYAELSNDMMVNSGRNPNPEWANPSELGAGT
-292 LIPDRLYVNIFNKP
+292 DWMDELLRTGVMQNYTVSYSGGNEKSHYYVSGGFLDQSGIVKSVNYRRFTFQSNSDAQVLKWLKFSNNITFS
-306 DDQLFT
+306 
-312 LDGKMA
+312 
-318 ADASIIDGYAGDLDW
+318 AD
-333 FDQATRKG
+333 TKK
-341 YRSEYQFSGSG
+341 SGS
-352 ATSKSDYYFS
+352 Y
-362 LSYLDENGYM
+362 
-372 KDSGFDRLTG
+372 
-382 RMAVNIKPVKWLRAG
+382 NI
-397 MSINASHQK
+397 
-406 FQNTSNGVGD
+406 GD
-416 GSSSYSNPFYFCRY
+416 
-430 MAPIY
+430 ALKALPIY
-435 PVHSHY
+435 PVK
-441 TETGTVYDNA
+441 N
-451 GTPIQVNK
+451 
-459 GDYVL
+459 
-464 DGAGNPQWDGGSYI
+464 
-478 IYDQNGNPQEVITRN
+478 
-493 QNRDRHVIWESEL
+493 
-506 NDSRTIRNTLN
+506 
-517 GIGYLDLVLPYG
+517 
-529 FTATLKANVNTRNS
+529 
-543 DYYKYENAVIGDA
+543 
-556 RGTVS
+556 
-561 EDGSISG
+561 EDGSWSG
-568 RNGALAKTLYTYKN
+568 PDGNSEWYGSTRNPIGPTELNKSQTDGYNFLANLTAELTFTKWLKFKSTFGYDAKFWFIDNFTPKYNWKPTPTEETSRYKSDNKSFTYLWDNYFLFDHTFAEKHRVGLMAGMSAQWNTNDYLNAQKNVFMFDNVHEMDNGEEMYAIGGNETEWALLSYMA
-582 WTLQEQLRWNMTYND
+582 R
-597 RHNIEVLLGHENYS
+597 VNYS
-611 YRYDYTYTSK
+611 YEDRYLLTAT
-621 TNEAFP
+621 
-627 NRYALSNFSEMASI
+627 I
-641 SGYKTRYRTESYL
+641 
-654 ARVQYGYDN
+654 
-663 RYNIEASF
+663 

>member
-1 MKKHLLFLLACLFLM
+1 MQKYKMPISRLRMMVCLIGMLLPMCMFAQQITVQGVVKDQ
-16 TGTVMAKIVKGRVI
+16 TGETVI
-30 DSSDKEPI
+30 
-38 VGASIFVKST
+38 GASVMEKGT
-48 KQGTITDIEGHFSL
+48 TNGTITGIDGDFSL
-62 EIPDNVK
+62 NMSPNGTLV
-69 TITVSFV
+69 VSFV
-76 GMTTREV
+76 GYKTQEV
-83 AITPGEMTIELTAE
+83 QVKGQKQLQVVLSEDAEM
-97 SQALDEV
+97 LDEV
-104 VVVAYG
+104 VVIGYG
-110 TQKKSSITGAITQVR
+110 TMKKSDLTGAVSSIG
-125 NEELLK
+125 NK
-131 RPVTSVTS
+131 DIKDSPVSNLGQAIQGKISGVQIVD
-139 ALEGST
+139 AGK
-145 PGITVTGNY
+145 PGDNVSIK
-154 GSPGSDPTVLIRGIG
+154 IRGL
-169 TVNGST
+169 GSINNCD
-175 SPLYVI
+175 PLVVI
-181 DGVPYGG
+181 DGVPTDLGL
-188 NISDLNMEDI
+188 SSLNMADVERLDV
-198 ETMSI
+198 
-203 LKDAAS
+203 LKDAS
-209 AALYGNRASNGVI
+209 ATAIYGSRGANGVVM
-222 LITTKKSKS
+222 ITTKRGTEGKGKLAVSANYS
-231 ERIQFNFK
+231 F
-239 TNQGWYERALPEYE
+239 
-253 RTNPFQ
+253 
-259 FMEVEYQNAANA
+259 QNATN
-271 FVHGGG
+271 VPSL
-277 DRTDKQAILNAVNST
+277 LNAAQYAELSNDMMVNSGRNPNPEWANPSELGAGT
-292 LIPDRLYVNIFNKP
+292 DWMDELLRTGVMQNYTVSYSGGNEKSHYYVSGGFLDQSGIVKSVNYRRFTFQSNSDAQVLKWLKFSNNITFS
-306 DDQLFT
+306 
-312 LDGKMA
+312 
-318 ADASIIDGYAGDLDW
+318 AD
-333 FDQATRKG
+333 TKK
-341 YRSEYQFSGSG
+341 SGS
-352 ATSKSDYYFS
+352 Y
-362 LSYLDENGYM
+362 
-372 KDSGFDRLTG
+372 
-382 RMAVNIKPVKWLRAG
+382 NI
-397 MSINASHQK
+397 
-406 FQNTSNGVGD
+406 GD
-416 GSSSYSNPFYFCRY
+416 
-430 MAPIY
+430 ALKALPIY
-435 PVHSHY
+435 PVKN
-441 TETGTVYDNA
+441 E
-451 GTPIQVNK
+451 
-459 GDYVL
+459 
-464 DGAGNPQWDGGSYI
+464 DGSWSGPDGNSEWYG
-478 IYDQNGNPQEVITRN
+478 ITRN
-493 QNRDRHVIWESEL
+493 PIGPTEL
-506 NDSRTIRNTLN
+506 NKSQTDGYNFLANLTAELTFTKWLKFKSTFGYDAKFWFIDNFTPKYNWKPTPTEETSRYKSDNKSFTYLWDNYFLFDHTFAEKHRVGLMAGMSAQWNTNDYLN
-517 GIGYLDLVLPYG
+517 AQKNVFMFDNVHEMDNGEEMYAIGGNETEWALLSYM
-529 FTATLKANVNTRNS
+529 
-543 DYYKYENAVIGDA
+543 A
-556 RGTVS
+556 RV
-561 EDGSISG
+561 
-568 RNGALAKTLYTYKN
+568 
-582 WTLQEQLRWNMTYND
+582 
-597 RHNIEVLLGHENYS
+597 NYS
-611 YRYDYTYTSK
+611 YEDRYLLTAT
-621 TNEAFP
+621 
-627 NRYALSNFSEMASI
+627 I
-641 SGYKTRYRTESYL
+641 
-654 ARVQYGYDN
+654 
-663 RYNIEASF
+663 

>member
-1 MKKHLLFLLACLFLM
+1 MQKYKMPISRLRMMVCLIGMLLPMCMFAQQITVQGVVKDQ
-16 TGTVMAKIVKGRVI
+16 TGETVI
-30 DSSDKEPI
+30 
-38 VGASIFVKST
+38 GASVMEKGT
-48 KQGTITDIEGHFSL
+48 TNGTITGIDGDFSL
-62 EIPDNVK
+62 NMSPNGTLV
-69 TITVSFV
+69 VSFV
-76 GMTTREV
+76 GYKTQEV
-83 AITPGEMTIELTAE
+83 QVKGQKQLQVVLSEDAEM
-97 SQALDEV
+97 LDEV
-104 VVVAYG
+104 VVIGYG
-110 TQKKSSITGAITQVR
+110 TMKKSDLTGAVSSIG
-125 NEELLK
+125 NK
-131 RPVTSVTS
+131 DIKDSPVSNLGQAIQGKISGVQIVD
-139 ALEGST
+139 AGK
-145 PGITVTGNY
+145 PGDNVSIK
-154 GSPGSDPTVLIRGIG
+154 IRGL
-169 TVNGST
+169 GSINNCD
-175 SPLYVI
+175 PLVVI
-181 DGVPYGG
+181 DGVPTDLGL
-188 NISDLNMEDI
+188 SSLNMADVERLDV
-198 ETMSI
+198 
-203 LKDAAS
+203 LKDAS
-209 AALYGNRASNGVI
+209 ATAIYGSRGANGVVM
-222 LITTKKSKS
+222 ITTKRGTEGKGKLAVSANYS
-231 ERIQFNFK
+231 FLNA
-239 TNQGWYERALPEYE
+239 TNVPSLL
-253 RTNPFQ
+253 
-259 FMEVEYQNAANA
+259 NAAQYAELSN
-271 FVHGGG
+271 
-277 DRTDKQAILNAVNST
+277 DMMVNSGRNPNPEWANPSELGAGT
-292 LIPDRLYVNIFNKP
+292 DWMDELLRTGVMQNYTVSYSGGNEKSHYYVSGGFLDQSGIVKSVNYRRFTFQSNSDAQVLKWLKFSNNITFS
-306 DDQLFT
+306 
-312 LDGKMA
+312 
-318 ADASIIDGYAGDLDW
+318 AD
-333 FDQATRKG
+333 TKK
-341 YRSEYQFSGSG
+341 SGS
-352 ATSKSDYYFS
+352 Y
-362 LSYLDENGYM
+362 
-372 KDSGFDRLTG
+372 
-382 RMAVNIKPVKWLRAG
+382 NI
-397 MSINASHQK
+397 
-406 FQNTSNGVGD
+406 GD
-416 GSSSYSNPFYFCRY
+416 
-430 MAPIY
+430 ALKALPIY
-435 PVHSHY
+435 PVK
-441 TETGTVYDNA
+441 N
-451 GTPIQVNK
+451 
-459 GDYVL
+459 
-464 DGAGNPQWDGGSYI
+464 
-478 IYDQNGNPQEVITRN
+478 
-493 QNRDRHVIWESEL
+493 
-506 NDSRTIRNTLN
+506 
-517 GIGYLDLVLPYG
+517 
-529 FTATLKANVNTRNS
+529 
-543 DYYKYENAVIGDA
+543 
-556 RGTVS
+556 
-561 EDGSISG
+561 EDGSWSG
-568 RNGALAKTLYTYKN
+568 PDGNSEWYGSTRNPIGPTELNKSQTDGYNFLANLTAELTFTKWLKFKSTFGYDAKFWFIDNFTPKYNWKPTPTEETSRYKSDNKSFTYLWDNYFLFDHTFSEKHRVGLMAGMSAQWNTNDYLNAQKNVFMFDNVHEMDNGEEMYAIGGNETEWALLSYMA
-582 WTLQEQLRWNMTYND
+582 R
-597 RHNIEVLLGHENYS
+597 VNYS
-611 YRYDYTYTSK
+611 YEDRYLLTAT
-621 TNEAFP
+621 
-627 NRYALSNFSEMASI
+627 I
-641 SGYKTRYRTESYL
+641 
-654 ARVQYGYDN
+654 
-663 RYNIEASF
+663 

>member
-1 MKKHLLFLLACLFLM
+1 MQKYKMPISRLRMMVCLIGMLLPMCMFAQQITVQGVVKDQ
-16 TGTVMAKIVKGRVI
+16 TGETVI
-30 DSSDKEPI
+30 
-38 VGASIFVKST
+38 GASVMEKGT
-48 KQGTITDIEGHFSL
+48 TNGTITGIDGDFSL
-62 EIPDNVK
+62 NMSPNGTLV
-69 TITVSFV
+69 VSFV
-76 GMTTREV
+76 GYKTQEV
-83 AITPGEMTIELTAE
+83 QVKGQKQRQVVLADVAEMLE
-97 SQALDEV
+97 EV
-104 VVVAYG
+104 VEIWYG
-110 TQKKSSITGAITQVR
+110 TMKKSDLTGAVSSIG
-125 NEELLK
+125 NK
-131 RPVTSVTS
+131 DIKDSPVSNLGQAIQGKISGVQIVD
-139 ALEGST
+139 AGK
-145 PGITVTGNY
+145 PGDNVSIK
-154 GSPGSDPTVLIRGIG
+154 IRGL
-169 TVNGST
+169 GSINNCD
-175 SPLYVI
+175 PLVVI
-181 DGVPYGG
+181 DGVPTDLGL
-188 NISDLNMEDI
+188 SSLNMADVERLDV
-198 ETMSI
+198 
-203 LKDAAS
+203 LKDAS
-209 AALYGNRASNGVI
+209 ATAIYGSRGANGVVM
-222 LITTKKSKS
+222 ITTKRGTEGKGKLAVSANYS
-231 ERIQFNFK
+231 F
-239 TNQGWYERALPEYE
+239 
-253 RTNPFQ
+253 
-259 FMEVEYQNAANA
+259 QNATN
-271 FVHGGG
+271 VPSL
-277 DRTDKQAILNAVNST
+277 LNAAQYAELSNDMMVNSGRNPNPEWANPSELGAGT
-292 LIPDRLYVNIFNKP
+292 DWMDELLRTGVMQNYTVSYSGGNEKSHYYVSGGFLDQSGIVKSVNYRRFTFQSNSDAQVLKWLKFSNNITFS
-306 DDQLFT
+306 
-312 LDGKMA
+312 
-318 ADASIIDGYAGDLDW
+318 AD
-333 FDQATRKG
+333 TKK
-341 YRSEYQFSGSG
+341 SGS
-352 ATSKSDYYFS
+352 Y
-362 LSYLDENGYM
+362 
-372 KDSGFDRLTG
+372 
-382 RMAVNIKPVKWLRAG
+382 NI
-397 MSINASHQK
+397 
-406 FQNTSNGVGD
+406 GD
-416 GSSSYSNPFYFCRY
+416 
-430 MAPIY
+430 ALKALPIY
-435 PVHSHY
+435 PVK
-441 TETGTVYDNA
+441 N
-451 GTPIQVNK
+451 
-459 GDYVL
+459 
-464 DGAGNPQWDGGSYI
+464 
-478 IYDQNGNPQEVITRN
+478 
-493 QNRDRHVIWESEL
+493 
-506 NDSRTIRNTLN
+506 
-517 GIGYLDLVLPYG
+517 
-529 FTATLKANVNTRNS
+529 
-543 DYYKYENAVIGDA
+543 
-556 RGTVS
+556 
-561 EDGSISG
+561 EDGSWSG
-568 RNGALAKTLYTYKN
+568 PDGNSEWYGSTRNPIGPTELNKSQTDGYNFLANLTAELTFTKWLKFKSTFGYDAKFWFIDNFTPKYNWKPTPTEETSRYKSDNKSFTYLWDNYFLFDHTFAEKHRVGLMAGMSAQWNTNDYLNAQKNVFMFDNVHEMDNGEEMYAIGGNETEWALLSYMA
-582 WTLQEQLRWNMTYND
+582 R
-597 RHNIEVLLGHENYS
+597 VNYS
-611 YRYDYTYTSK
+611 YEDRYLLTAT
-621 TNEAFP
+621 
-627 NRYALSNFSEMASI
+627 I
-641 SGYKTRYRTESYL
+641 
-654 ARVQYGYDN
+654 
-663 RYNIEASF
+663 

-1040 KQWLQKAQIENARLS
+1040 KQWLQKTQIENARLS